1 MMTVH
6 KLTTGDG
13 YRYYMNEVATGDAL
27 RASDREIGDYYAVH
41 GMTPG
46 QWIGSAAASLNL
58 DGEVS
63 EAHMH
68 ALFGQ
73 KFTPVSTGEVL
84 DTLHGAPAAEVYE
97 KVYEEALEQHRL
109 KAAER
114 AWELLSRAH
123 EGMSQQKIADEMTA
137 QGYPMSQPTVSRWV
151 ERYTASGQT
160 FHAERD
166 EFVAQYRLIGEEI
179 KAAHRA
185 GKKAQEELYKEQA
198 APHIHPDYAGV
209 TPFTLRVEEE
219 VSRHR
224 RMHDGAEPS
233 TAEMKEIQFR
243 VGAQMF
249 RDERGI
255 EPSNAQL
262 VQFVAQNSKAH
273 QTAVAGFDLVF
284 TPPKSVSIA
293 WGLGD
298 EQLRRGIESAHE
310 RAIQDVIRHLEKNV
324 VMTRRGRNGVRQ
336 IETSS
341 GVIGTKFRHWDS
353 RAGDPNLH
361 DHVVIANRVQ
371 GVDGQWSSIDG
382 RMIYAYGVEASE
394 LYNARVQQH
403 VTELTGLQFEAR
415 SQNGKKPVHEI
426 VGIDDEMVRAFSS
439 RRGEISATLE
449 QVTAK
454 FVEEHGYAPSE
465 KQLIQLAQQ
474 ATLATRPAKDG
485 VHSLEELHAEWVAQ
499 AHVLREQGVDLPVE
513 GALAEKLKAASAEY
527 EQQVLQAKRQQA
539 YESPVQEHAAAIV
552 ARLEE
557 SRSTWRRT
565 HVTAE
570 VLRYARDIGL
580 NEKQDAALLSSIREH
595 LSSEMLPLHA
605 QGQRLTPR
613 EFMRAD
619 GTSQYQKINHELFTS
634 ERVLAAENAILDAA
648 AQQVIPASSLEVFEM
663 EAEKRRA
670 ELALQGYSLPEG
682 QERMAR
688 EFATSDK
695 LLVVGIGAA
704 GAGKT
709 SSTRLAVNAIEA
721 SGGRV
726 VGMAP
731 TAAAA
736 AVMREEMGIEADT
749 VDKILSDWKNGAP
762 VSLRAGDVLLV
773 DEAGM
778 VSTPKFQQILQLAQE
793 RGALVRALGDY
804 RQLSAVG
811 SGGALRLVDREVG
824 AVHLDELFRFKNPDE
839 AAATL
844 ALREPPLVGD
854 DKPFDWYKG
863 QGRVVSGESDVMV
876 EQVFTAWRDDTTAG
890 KQSIMIAST
899 NETVGKLNDL
909 AQAHAMERGHVHP
922 EHGSVR
928 LHNEARAHVGDVIV
942 TRQNARRLTV
952 NSGQDFVKNGDLW
965 RVSQV
970 HDNGAMTV
978 QHLEHGGKVTLPGS
992 YVAASVELG
1001 YASTIHRA
1009 QGATVDTAH
1018 ALVDSSTDRAGA
1030 YVALTRGRESNTL
1043 YVSLGDG
1050 QKRDEVLEQ
1059 IASAYERDLTVHES
1073 VDAVR
1078 AEHHNVAD
1086 LIAQHEDISELAVQ
1100 KVMAAAVQEGMGRV
1114 SEHPVRDGASG
1125 MVTHHVPADA
1135 ATDAAEVL
1143 SSDAWGALA
1152 HELGEA
1158 AREGFD
1164 PADLVERAYGRRA
1177 LHDGDATA
1185 RDAAAVM
1192 AWRVAQIRQ
1201 QAQQVRSDRPL
1212 ASLSDEHLERL
1223 VQQAKQRT
1231 APVEERLA
1239 VEDPWWFT
1247 NPYAMTKTDELLA
1260 MRARTVKALNANEGD
1275 TTGVYAQIKENLG
1288 DMDAEITR
1296 RRWEISGD
1304 QRELEQIV
1312 RGERARN
1319 GHQFTLHQVLLEE
1332 QKIRQSLPSGPAA
1345 VDPATVTSG
1354 GVSGHTLDKFWEQ
1367 HPAVR
1372 QGRLGTILRARSRE
1386 IGKLTR
1392 ARGEELARQVRE
1404 GKAPAWTQ
1412 ALGPVPTRK
1421 RAFRQWV
1428 RAAGEAD
1435 ALRTK
1440 YRVPESEPAVLP
1452 REMVH
1457 EASQRVN
1464 NARLASA
1471 GAPVVVQSA
1480 EKTRAAEAVLGVL
1493 SQVKRVAKAA
1503 RLAERAQSKAQGQSP
1518 TAEPRQQQAPA
1529 PQQNPTV
1536 EATTGDA
1543 AQPETRKEKPVSE
1556 TEERLRQERA
1566 ARAERARQMMER
1578 TRSLDERLRN
1588 QPAPQASQQQ
1598 SAQQNLQRQRQQQA
1612 QQMHEQA
1619 RRGVRGPGL

>member
-6 KLTTGDG
+6 KLSIGDG
-13 YRYYMNEVATGDAL
+13 YRYYVNEVATGDAL
-27 RASDREIGDYYAVH
+27 RASDREIGDYYSVH
-41 GMTPG
+41 GMPPG

-63 EAHMH
+63 EVHMH

-97 KVYEEALEQHRL
+97 KVYEEALEQYRSQ
-109 KAAER
+109 AAER

-137 QGYPMSQPTVSRWV
+137 QGSPMSQPTVSRWV
-151 ERYTASGQT
+151 ERYAASGQT
-160 FHAERD
+160 FHAD
-166 EFVAQYRLIGEEI
+166 FATFSAQYRLIGEEI

-198 APHIHPDYAGV
+198 APHLHPDYAGV

-224 RMHDGAEPS
+224 RMNDGAEPT
-233 TAEMKEIQFR
+233 TAEMKEIRFR

-249 RDERGI
+249 RDERGM

-262 VQFVAQNSKAH
+262 VQFVAQNSKAP
-273 QTAVAGFDLVF
+273 QKAVAGYDLVF

-382 RMIYAYGVEASE
+382 RMLYQYGVECSE
-394 LYNARVQQH
+394 LYNARVQQY

-415 SQNGKKPVHEI
+415 SLNGKQPVHEI

-439 RRGEISATLE
+439 RRGEISAALE

-499 AHVLREQGVDLPVE
+499 AHALREQGVDLPVE

-565 HVTAE
+565 HVNAE
-570 VLRYARDIGL
+570 VLRYGRDLGL

-595 LSSEMLPLHA
+595 LDAEMLPLHA
-605 QGQRLTPR
+605 QSQRLTPR

-619 GTSQYQKINHELFTS
+619 GTSQHQKINYELFTS
-634 ERVLAAENAILDAA
+634 ERVLAAESAILDAA
-648 AQQVIPASSLEVFEM
+648 TQQVIPASSLDVFEM

-670 ELALQGYSLPEG
+670 ELALQGYALPEG

-778 VSTPKFQQILQLAQE
+778 VSTTKFQQILQLAQE

-854 DKPFDWYKG
+854 DQPFNWYREN
-863 QGRVVSGESDVMV
+863 GRVVAGESDVMV

-922 EHGSVR
+922 EHGSVL

-978 QHLEHGGKVTLPGS
+978 QHLEHGGKVTLP
-992 YVAASVELG
+992 AAYAAQSVELG
-1001 YASTIHRA
+1001 YAATIHRA

-1078 AEHHNVAD
+1078 AEHNNVAD

-1125 MVTHHVPADA
+1125 MVTHHMPADA
-1135 ATDAAEVL
+1135 AADAAEVL

-1164 PADLVERAYGRRA
+1164 PAELIERAYGRRA
-1177 LHDGDATA
+1177 LHDEGASA

-1212 ASLSDEHLERL
+1212 ASLSDEHLARL
-1223 VQQAKQRT
+1223 VQQAKQKT
-1231 APVEERLA
+1231 APVEERLV
-1239 VEDPWWFT
+1239 VEDPWWFQQ
-1247 NPYAMTKTDELLA
+1247 PYALVKMDELLA

-1345 VDPATVTSG
+1345 VDPAKVTSG

-1386 IGKLTR
+1386 ISKLTR

-1421 RAFRQWV
+1421 RLYRKWV

-1435 ALRTK
+1435 TLRKK
-1440 YRVPESEPAVLP
+1440 YKVPESEPAVLP
-1452 REMVH
+1452 DQMVH

-1480 EKTRAAEAVLGVL
+1480 EKTRAAESVLGVL
-1493 SQVKRVAKAA
+1493 EQVRRVAKAA
-1503 RLAERAQSKAQGQSP
+1503 RLAERAKNQQKQPKNQKA
-1518 TAEPRQQQAPA
+1518 TEPEQQQQPLS
-1529 PQQNPTV
+1529 PV
-1536 EATTGDA
+1536 E
-1543 AQPETRKEKPVSE
+1543 QKV
-1556 TEERLRQERA
+1556 QE
-1566 ARAERARQMMER
+1566 ARAERAPEPAA
-1578 TRSLDERLRN
+1578 DEETLAALRVSQIGMSRF
-1588 QPAPQASQQQ
+1588 QPANKMTGQGYKST
-1598 SAQQNLQRQRQQQA
+1598 
-1612 QQMHEQA
+1612 
-1619 RRGVRGPGL
+1619 RRPVQPRVDKGLDL

>member
-6 KLTTGDG
+6 KLSIGDG
-13 YRYYMNEVATGDAL
+13 YRYYMHEVATGDAL
-27 RASDREIGDYYAVH
+27 RRQDREIGDYYSVH
-41 GMTPG
+41 GMPPG
-46 QWIGSAAASLNL
+46 QWIGSASAALNL

-84 DTLHGAPAAEVYE
+84 DTLHGAPAAEAYQQVYE
-97 KVYEEALEQHRL
+97 QTLEQHRL

-137 QGYPMSQPTVSRWV
+137 QGYPMSQKTVSRWL
-151 ERYTASGQT
+151 ERYTASGQI
-160 FHAERD
+160 FHADHD
-166 EFVAQYRLIGEEI
+166 EFVAQYRLTSSELKG
-179 KAAHRA
+179 AHSA

-198 APHIHPDYAGV
+198 APHVHPDYAAS
-209 TPFTLRVEEE
+209 TDFTQRVEEE

-224 RMHDGAEPS
+224 RTHDGAEPN
-233 TAEMKEIQFR
+233 TAEMKKIRFR

-262 VQFVAQNSKAH
+262 AQFIAENSKAH
-273 QTAVAGFDLVF
+273 QKAVAGFDLVF

-310 RAIQDVIRHLEKNV
+310 RAIQDVIRHLEKNI

-394 LYNARVQQH
+394 LYNSLVQQY
-403 VTELTGLQFEAR
+403 VIELTGLQFEAR
-415 SQNGKKPVHEI
+415 SLNGKKPVHEI

-439 RRGEISATLE
+439 RRGEISAALE

-474 ATLATRPAKDG
+474 ATLATRPAKEG
-485 VHSLEELHAEWVAQ
+485 VHSLEELHAEWVVQ

-513 GALAEKLKAASAEY
+513 GALAEKLKKASAEY
-527 EQQVLQAKRQQA
+527 EQNILQAKRQQA

-565 HVTAE
+565 HVNAE
-570 VLRYARDIGL
+570 VLRYGRDLGL

-595 LSSEMLPLHA
+595 LNAEMLPLHA
-605 QGQRLTPR
+605 QSQRLTPR

-619 GTSQYQKINHELFTS
+619 GTSQHQKINYELFTS
-634 ERVLAAENAILDAA
+634 DRVLAAESAILDAA
-648 AQQVIPASSLEVFEM
+648 TQQVIPASSLDVFEL

-670 ELALQGYSLPEG
+670 ELALQGYALPEG

-824 AVHLDELFRFKNPDE
+824 ATHLDELFRFKNPDE

-854 DKPFDWYKG
+854 DQPFAWYREN
-863 QGRVVSGESDVMV
+863 GRVVAGESDVMV
-876 EQVFTAWRDDTTAG
+876 EQVFTAWRDDATAG

-978 QHLEHGGKVTLPGS
+978 QHLEHGGKVTLP
-992 YVAASVELG
+992 AAYAAQSVELG
-1001 YASTIHRA
+1001 YAATIHRA

-1125 MVTHHVPADA
+1125 MVTHHVSADA
-1135 ATDAAEVL
+1135 ASDAAEVL
-1143 SSDAWGALA
+1143 ASDAWGALA

-1177 LHDGDATA
+1177 LHDEGASA

-1231 APVEERLA
+1231 APVEERLV
-1239 VEDPWWFT
+1239 VEDPWWFQQ
-1247 NPYAMTKTDELLA
+1247 PYALVKMDELMA

-1312 RGERARN
+1312 RGERARS
-1319 GHQFTLHQVLLEE
+1319 GYQFTLHQVLLEE
-1332 QKIRQSLPSGPAA
+1332 QRIRQSLPSGPAA
-1345 VDPATVTSG
+1345 VDPAKVTSG

-1480 EKTRAAEAVLGVL
+1480 EKTRAAESVIGILE
-1493 SQVKRVAKAA
+1493 QVKRVAKAA
-1503 RLAERAQSKAQGQSP
+1503 RLAERAKNQQKQPKNQKATEPEQQPKPLSP
-1518 TAEPRQQQAPA
+1518 
-1529 PQQNPTV
+1529 V
-1536 EATTGDA
+1536 E
-1543 AQPETRKEKPVSE
+1543 QKV
-1556 TEERLRQERA
+1556 QE
-1566 ARAERARQMMER
+1566 ARAERAPEPAA
-1578 TRSLDERLRN
+1578 DEETLAALRVSQIGMGGRRPIN
-1588 QPAPQASQQQ
+1588 QASNQG
-1598 SAQQNLQRQRQQQA
+1598 
-1612 QQMHEQA
+1612 HKPA
-1619 RRGVRGPGL
+1619 RHPVQPRVDKGLDL

>member
-6 KLTTGDG
+6 KLSAGDG
-13 YRYYMNEVATGDAL
+13 YKYYVNEVATGDAL
-27 RASDREIGDYYAVH
+27 RAKDREIGDYYTVH
-41 GMTPG
+41 GMPPG
-46 QWIGSAAASLNL
+46 QWVGSASAALNL

-84 DTLHGAPAAEVYE
+84 DTLHGAPAAEAYQQVYE
-97 KVYEEALEQHRL
+97 QALEQYRV

-123 EGMSQQKIADEMTA
+123 EGMTQQKIADEMTA

-151 ERYTASGQT
+151 ERYTASGQS
-160 FHAERD
+160 FHAD
-166 EFVAQYRLIGEEI
+166 FATFSAQYRLIGEEI

-198 APHIHPDYAGV
+198 APHLHPDYVGV

-224 RMHDGAEPS
+224 RMHDGAEPT
-233 TAEMKEIQFR
+233 TAEMKEIRFR

-262 VQFVAQNSKAH
+262 AQFIAENSKAH

-310 RAIQDVIRHLEKNV
+310 RAIQDVIRHLEQNV

-394 LYNARVQQH
+394 LYNSLVQQY

-415 SQNGKKPVHEI
+415 SLNGKQPVHEI

-439 RRGEISATLE
+439 RRGEISAALE

-499 AHVLREQGVDLPVE
+499 AHALREQGVDLPVE

-565 HVTAE
+565 HVNAE
-570 VLRYARDIGL
+570 VLRYARDMGL

-595 LSSEMLPLHA
+595 LNAEMLPLHA
-605 QGQRLTPR
+605 QSQRLTPR

-619 GTSQYQKINHELFTS
+619 GTSQHQKINYELFTS
-634 ERVLAAENAILDAA
+634 ERVLAAESAILDAA
-648 AQQVIPASSLEVFEM
+648 TQQVIPASSLDVFEM

-670 ELALQGYSLPEG
+670 ELALQGYALPEG

-749 VDKILSDWKNGAP
+749 VDKILSDWKNGTP
-762 VSLRAGDVLLV
+762 VNLRAGDVLLV

-824 AVHLDELFRFKNPDE
+824 AVHLDALFRFKSPDE

-854 DKPFDWYKG
+854 DKPFDWYQN
-863 QGRVVSGESDVMV
+863 QGRVVAGESDVMV

-909 AQAHAMERGHVHP
+909 AQAHAMERGHVRP

-928 LHNEARAHVGDVIV
+928 LHNEARAHVGDVVV

-965 RVSQV
+965 RVAQV

-978 QHLEHGGKVTLPGS
+978 QHLEHGGKVTLP
-992 YVAASVELG
+992 AAYAAQNVELG
-1001 YASTIHRA
+1001 YAATIHRA

-1043 YVSLGDG
+1043 YVGLGDG

-1100 KVMAAAVQEGMGRV
+1100 KVMAAAVHEGMGRV
-1114 SEHPVRDGASG
+1114 SEHPVRDGASS
-1125 MVTHHVPADA
+1125 MVTHHVSADA
-1135 ATDAAEVL
+1135 AADAAEVL
-1143 SSDAWGALA
+1143 ASEAWGALA

-1164 PADLVERAYGRRA
+1164 PADLIERAYGRRA
-1177 LHDGDATA
+1177 LHDEGASA

-1201 QAQQVRSDRPL
+1201 QAQMVRSDRPL
-1212 ASLSDEHLERL
+1212 ASLSDEHLARL
-1223 VQQAKQRT
+1223 VQQAKQKT
-1231 APVEERLA
+1231 APVEERLV
-1239 VEDPWWFT
+1239 VEDPWWFR
-1247 NPYAMTKTDELLA
+1247 NPYALVKMDELLA
-1260 MRARTVKALNANEGD
+1260 MRARTVKALGANEGD

-1319 GHQFTLHQVLLEE
+1319 GHQFTLYDVLREE
-1332 QKIRQSLPSGPAA
+1332 QRIRQSLPSGPAA
-1345 VDPATVTSG
+1345 VDPAKVTSG

-1392 ARGEELARQVRE
+1392 ARGEELARLVRA
-1404 GKAPAWTQ
+1404 GQAPAWVK

-1421 RAFRQWV
+1421 RLYRKWV

-1435 ALRTK
+1435 TLRKK
-1440 YRVPESEPAVLP
+1440 YKVPESEPAVLP
-1452 REMVH
+1452 DQMVH
-1457 EASQRVN
+1457 EANQRVN
-1464 NARLASA
+1464 NARLASE

-1480 EKTRAAEAVLGVL
+1480 EKTRAAEAVIGILE
-1493 SQVKRVAKAA
+1493 QVKRVAKAT
-1503 RLAERAQSKAQGQSP
+1503 RLAERAKNQQKQPKNQKATEPEQQPKPLSP
-1518 TAEPRQQQAPA
+1518 
-1529 PQQNPTV
+1529 V
-1536 EATTGDA
+1536 E
-1543 AQPETRKEKPVSE
+1543 QKV
-1556 TEERLRQERA
+1556 QE
-1566 ARAERARQMMER
+1566 ARAERAPEPAADEETLAALRVSQIGMR
-1578 TRSLDERLRN
+1578 AHTRKGTGPHPEQ
-1588 QPAPQASQQQ
+1588 QPAPST
-1598 SAQQNLQRQRQQQA
+1598 
-1612 QQMHEQA
+1612 
-1619 RRGVRGPGL
+1619 VRPKTHKGMEL

>member
-27 RASDREIGDYYAVH
+27 RAKDREIGDYYTVH
-41 GMTPG
+41 GMPPG
-46 QWIGSAAASLNL
+46 QWIGSASAALNL

-84 DTLHGAPAAEVYE
+84 DTLHGAPAAEAYQQVYE
-97 KVYEEALEQHRL
+97 QTLEQHRV

-114 AWELLSRAH
+114 AWELLSRAN
-123 EGMSQQKIADEMTA
+123 EGMSQQKIADEMTT
-137 QGYPMSQPTVSRWV
+137 QGYPMSQKTVSRWL
-151 ERYTASGQT
+151 ERYASSGQL
-160 FHAERD
+160 FYADRD
-166 EFVAQYRLIGEEI
+166 EFVAQYRLTSSELKG
-179 KAAHRA
+179 AHSA
-185 GKKAQEELYKEQA
+185 GKKAQEALYAEQA
-198 APHIHPDYAGV
+198 APHVHPDYAAS
-209 TPFTLRVEEE
+209 TDFTQRVEEE

-224 RMHDGAEPS
+224 RMHDGAEPN
-233 TAEMKEIQFR
+233 TAEMKEIRFR

-262 VQFVAQNSKAH
+262 AQFIAENSKAH
-273 QTAVAGFDLVF
+273 QKAVAGYDLVF

-394 LYNARVQQH
+394 LYNSLVQQY

-415 SQNGKKPVHEI
+415 SLNGKQPVHEI

-439 RRGEISATLE
+439 RRGEISAALE

-454 FVEEHGYAPSE
+454 FVEEHGCAPNE

-499 AHVLREQGVDLPVE
+499 AHALREQGVDLPVE
-513 GALAEKLKAASAEY
+513 GALAEKLKKASADY

-565 HVTAE
+565 HVNAE
-570 VLRYARDIGL
+570 VLRYGRDLGL

-595 LSSEMLPLHA
+595 LDAEMLPLHA
-605 QGQRLTPR
+605 QSQRLTPR

-619 GTSQYQKINHELFTS
+619 GTSQHQKINYELFTS
-634 ERVLAAENAILDAA
+634 ERVLDAESAILDAA
-648 AQQVIPASSLEVFEM
+648 TQQVIPASSLDVFEM

-670 ELALQGYSLPEG
+670 ELALQGYTLPEG

-824 AVHLDELFRFKNPDE
+824 AAHLDELFRFKNPDE

-844 ALREPPLVGD
+844 TLREPPLVGD
-854 DKPFDWYKG
+854 DKPFDWYKD
-863 QGRVVSGESDVMV
+863 QGRVVAGESDVMV

-909 AQAHAMERGHVHP
+909 AQAHAMERGHVRP

-978 QHLEHGGKVTLPGS
+978 QHLEHGGKVTLP
-992 YVAASVELG
+992 AAYAAQSVELG
-1001 YASTIHRA
+1001 YAATIHRA

-1078 AEHHNVAD
+1078 AEHNNVAD

-1125 MVTHHVPADA
+1125 MVTHHVSADA
-1135 ATDAAEVL
+1135 AADAAEVL
-1143 SSDAWGALA
+1143 SSEAWGALA

-1223 VQQAKQRT
+1223 VQQAKKKT
-1231 APVEERLA
+1231 APVEERLT

-1312 RGERARN
+1312 RGERARS

-1345 VDPATVTSG
+1345 VDPAKVTSG

-1392 ARGEELARQVRE
+1392 ARGEELAQQVRE

-1428 RAAGEAD
+1428 RAAGEAA
-1435 ALRTK
+1435 ALRSK
-1440 YRVPESEPAVLP
+1440 YKVPESEPAILP
-1452 REMVH
+1452 APMVH
-1457 EASQRVN
+1457 EARQRVN
-1464 NARLASA
+1464 NARLASD

-1493 SQVKRVAKAA
+1493 EQVRRVAKAA
-1503 RLAERAQSKAQGQSP
+1503 RLTERAKKQPKDQKVTEPEQQPKPLSP
-1518 TAEPRQQQAPA
+1518 
-1529 PQQNPTV
+1529 V
-1536 EATTGDA
+1536 E
-1543 AQPETRKEKPVSE
+1543 QKV
-1556 TEERLRQERA
+1556 QE
-1566 ARAERARQMMER
+1566 ARAERAPEPEA
-1578 TRSLDERLRN
+1578 DEETLAALRLSQIGMVGRRPVNQARN
-1588 QPAPQASQQQ
+1588 QGQKPDLSQADTP
-1598 SAQQNLQRQRQQQA
+1598 
-1612 QQMHEQA
+1612 
-1619 RRGVRGPGL
+1619 RRGHAAPERGVEL

>member
-27 RASDREIGDYYAVH
+27 RASDRKIGDYYAVH
-41 GMTPG
+41 GMPPG

-84 DTLHGAPAAEVYE
+84 DTLHGAPEAEVYE
-97 KVYEEALEQHRL
+97 KVYEEALEQHRSQ
-109 KAAER
+109 AAER

-160 FHAERD
+160 FHAD
-166 EFVAQYRLIGEEI
+166 FATFSAQYRLIGEEI

-224 RMHDGAEPS
+224 RMHDGTEPN
-233 TAEMKEIQFR
+233 TAEMRKIRFR

-262 VQFVAQNSKAH
+262 VQFVAQNSKAP
-273 QTAVAGFDLVF
+273 QKAVAGFDLVF

-394 LYNARVQQH
+394 LYNSLVQQY

-415 SQNGKKPVHEI
+415 SLNGKQPVHEI

-439 RRGEISATLE
+439 RRGEISAALE

-499 AHVLREQGVDLPVE
+499 THALREQGVDLPVE
-513 GALAEKLKAASAEY
+513 GALAEKLKKASADY

-565 HVTAE
+565 HVNAE
-570 VLRYARDIGL
+570 VLRYGRDLGL

-595 LSSEMLPLHA
+595 LNAEMLPLHA
-605 QGQRLTPR
+605 QSQRLTPR

-619 GTSQYQKINHELFTS
+619 GVSQHQKINYELFTS
-634 ERVLAAENAILDAA
+634 ERVLDAESAILDAA
-648 AQQVIPASSLEVFEM
+648 TQQVIPASSLDVFEM

-670 ELALQGYSLPEG
+670 ELALQGHTLPEG

-749 VDKILSDWKNGAP
+749 VDKILSDWKNGAA
-762 VSLRAGDVLLV
+762 LNLQAGDVLLV

-778 VSTPKFQQILQLAQE
+778 VSTPKFQQILQLAQA

-824 AVHLDELFRFKNPDE
+824 AAHLDELFRFKNPDE

-844 ALREPPLVGD
+844 ALREPPLVGAD
-854 DKPFDWYKG
+854 APFDWYKD
-863 QGRVVSGESDVMV
+863 QGRVVAGESDVMV

-928 LHNEARAHVGDVIV
+928 LHNEARAHVGDVVV

-965 RVSQV
+965 RVAQV

-1030 YVALTRGRESNTL
+1030 YVALTRAREENRL
-1043 YVSLGDG
+1043 YVSLGEG

-1078 AEHHNVAD
+1078 AEHENVAD

-1135 ATDAAEVL
+1135 AADAAEVL
-1143 SSDAWGALA
+1143 SSEAWGALA

-1164 PADLVERAYGRRA
+1164 PAELVERAYGRRA

-1231 APVEERLA
+1231 APLEERLV
-1239 VEDPWWFT
+1239 VEDPWWFQQ
-1247 NPYAMTKTDELLA
+1247 PYALVKMDELMA

-1296 RRWEISGD
+1296 RRWEVSGD

-1312 RGERARN
+1312 RGERARS

-1345 VDPATVTSG
+1345 VDPAKVTAG
-1354 GVSGHTLDKFWEQ
+1354 GVSGHTLDEFWEQ

-1452 REMVH
+1452 AGMVH

-1480 EKTRAAEAVLGVL
+1480 EKTRAAESVLGVL
-1493 SQVKRVAKAA
+1493 EQVRRVAKAA
-1503 RLAERAQSKAQGQSP
+1503 RLAERAKNQQKQQKDQQVTEPEQQPKPLSP
-1518 TAEPRQQQAPA
+1518 
-1529 PQQNPTV
+1529 V
-1536 EATTGDA
+1536 E
-1543 AQPETRKEKPVSE
+1543 QKV
-1556 TEERLRQERA
+1556 QE
-1566 ARAERARQMMER
+1566 ARAERAPGPEA
-1578 TRSLDERLRN
+1578 DEETLAALRVS
-1588 QPAPQASQQQ
+1588 QIGMRAYARKGTAPHPKQPPAPST
-1598 SAQQNLQRQRQQQA
+1598 
-1612 QQMHEQA
+1612 
-1619 RRGVRGPGL
+1619 VRPKTHKGMEL

>member
-27 RASDREIGDYYAVH
+27 RASDRKIGDYYAVH
-41 GMTPG
+41 GMPPG

-84 DTLHGAPAAEVYE
+84 DTLHGAPEAEVYE
-97 KVYEEALEQHRL
+97 KVYEEALEQHRSQ
-109 KAAER
+109 AAER

-160 FHAERD
+160 FHAD
-166 EFVAQYRLIGEEI
+166 FATFSAQYRLIGEEI

-224 RMHDGAEPS
+224 RMHDGTEPN
-233 TAEMKEIQFR
+233 TAEMRKIRFR

-262 VQFVAQNSKAH
+262 VQFVAQNSKAP
-273 QTAVAGFDLVF
+273 QKAVAGFDLVF

-341 GVIGTKFRHWDS
+341 GVVGTKFRHWDS

-394 LYNARVQQH
+394 LYNSLVQQY

-415 SQNGKKPVHEI
+415 SLNGKQPVHEI

-439 RRGEISATLE
+439 RRGEISAALE

-474 ATLATRPAKDG
+474 ATLATRPAKDR

-499 AHVLREQGVDLPVE
+499 AHALREQGVDLPVE
-513 GALAEKLKAASAEY
+513 GALAEKLKKASSEY
-527 EQQVLQAKRQQA
+527 EQNILQAKRQQA
-539 YESPVQEHAAAIV
+539 YESPVQEHAVAIV

-565 HVTAE
+565 HVNAE
-570 VLRYARDIGL
+570 MMRYGRDLGL
-580 NEKQDAALLSSIREH
+580 NEKQDATLLDSIREH
-595 LSSEMLPLHA
+595 LNAEMLPLHA
-605 QGQRLTPR
+605 QSQRLTPR

-619 GTSQYQKINHELFTS
+619 GTTQYQRINHELFTS

-648 AQQVIPASSLEVFEM
+648 TQQVIPASSLDVFEM

-670 ELALQGYSLPEG
+670 ELALQGHTLPEG

-749 VDKILSDWKNGAP
+749 VDKILSDWKNGAA
-762 VSLRAGDVLLV
+762 LNLQAGDVLLV

-778 VSTPKFQQILQLAQE
+778 VSTPKFQQILQLAQA

-824 AVHLDELFRFKNPDE
+824 AAHLDELFRFKNPDE

-844 ALREPPLVGD
+844 ALREPPLVGAD
-854 DKPFDWYKG
+854 APFDWYKD
-863 QGRVVSGESDVMV
+863 QGRVVAGESDVMI
-876 EQVFTAWRDDTTAG
+876 EQVFTAWREDTTAG

-928 LHNEARAHVGDVIV
+928 LHNEARAHVGDVVV
-942 TRQNARRLTV
+942 TRQNARRLAV

-965 RVSQV
+965 RVAQV

-1018 ALVDSSTDRAGA
+1018 ALVGSSTDRAGA
-1030 YVALTRGRESNTL
+1030 YVALTRGREENRL
-1043 YVSLGDG
+1043 YVSLGEG

-1125 MVTHHVPADA
+1125 MVTHHAPADA

-1143 SSDAWGALA
+1143 SSEAWGALA

-1231 APVEERLA
+1231 APVEERLT
-1239 VEDPWWFT
+1239 VEDPWWFR
-1247 NPYAMTKTDELLA
+1247 NPYALVKMDELMS

-1332 QKIRQSLPSGPAA
+1332 QKIRQSLPSGQAA
-1345 VDPATVTSG
+1345 VDPAKVTSG

-1452 REMVH
+1452 AGMVH

-1480 EKTRAAEAVLGVL
+1480 EKTRAAESVLGVL
-1493 SQVKRVAKAA
+1493 EQVRRVAKAA
-1503 RLAERAQSKAQGQSP
+1503 RLAERAKNQQKQPKDQQVTEPEQQPKPLSP
-1518 TAEPRQQQAPA
+1518 
-1529 PQQNPTV
+1529 V
-1536 EATTGDA
+1536 E
-1543 AQPETRKEKPVSE
+1543 QKV
-1556 TEERLRQERA
+1556 QE
-1566 ARAERARQMMER
+1566 ARAERAPGPEA
-1578 TRSLDERLRN
+1578 DEETLAALRVS
-1588 QPAPQASQQQ
+1588 QIGMRAYARKGTAPHPKQPPAPST
-1598 SAQQNLQRQRQQQA
+1598 
-1612 QQMHEQA
+1612 
-1619 RRGVRGPGL
+1619 VRPKTHKGMEL

>member
-27 RASDREIGDYYAVH
+27 RAKDREIGDYYAVH
-41 GMTPG
+41 GMPPG

-84 DTLHGAPAAEVYE
+84 DTLHGAPAAEAYQQVYE
-97 KVYEEALEQHRL
+97 QTLEQHRL

-137 QGYPMSQPTVSRWV
+137 QGYPMSQKTVSRWV
-151 ERYTASGQT
+151 ERYASSGQL
-160 FHAERD
+160 FYANRD
-166 EFVAQYRLIGEEI
+166 EFVAQYRLTSGEL
-179 KAAHRA
+179 KGAHRA

-198 APHIHPDYAGV
+198 APHVHPDYAGV

-224 RMHDGAEPS
+224 RMHDGAEPN
-233 TAEMKEIQFR
+233 TAEMKEIRHR
-243 VGAQMF
+243 VGAMMF
-249 RDERGI
+249 RDERGM

-262 VQFVAQNSKAH
+262 AQFIAENSKAH
-273 QTAVAGFDLVF
+273 QKAVAGFDLVF
-284 TPPKSVSIA
+284 TPPKSISIA

-310 RAIQDVIRHLEKNV
+310 RAIQDVIRHLEKTV

-394 LYNARVQQH
+394 LYNSLVQQY

-415 SQNGKKPVHEI
+415 SLNGKQPVHEI

-439 RRGEISATLE
+439 RRGEISAALE

-454 FVEEHGYAPSE
+454 FVEEHGCAPSE

-474 ATLATRPAKDG
+474 ATLATRPAKEG

-499 AHVLREQGVDLPVE
+499 AYALREQGVDLPVE
-513 GALAEKLKAASAEY
+513 GALAEKLKKASAEY
-527 EQQVLQAKRQQA
+527 QQQVLQAKRQQA

-565 HVTAE
+565 HVNAE
-570 VLRYARDIGL
+570 VLRYGRDLGL
-580 NEKQDAALLSSIREH
+580 NEKQDSVLLDSIREH
-595 LSSEMLPLHA
+595 LNAEMLPLHA
-605 QGQRLTPR
+605 QSQRLTPR
-613 EFMRAD
+613 EFMRSD
-619 GTSQYQKINHELFTS
+619 GTSQHQKINYELFTS
-634 ERVLAAENAILDAA
+634 ERVLAAESAILDAA
-648 AQQVIPASSLEVFEM
+648 TQQVIPASSLDVFEM

-670 ELALQGYSLPEG
+670 ELALQGHALPEG

-762 VSLRAGDVLLV
+762 VNLHAGDVLLV

-824 AVHLDELFRFKNPDE
+824 AVHLDELFRFKSPDE

-854 DKPFDWYKG
+854 DQPFDWYKD
-863 QGRVVSGESDVMV
+863 QGRVVAGESDVMV

-992 YVAASVELG
+992 YVDASVELG

-1125 MVTHHVPADA
+1125 MVTHHVSADA
-1135 ATDAAEVL
+1135 AFDAAEVL

-1158 AREGFD
+1158 AREGFE

-1192 AWRVAQIRQ
+1192 AWRVGQIRQ

-1223 VQQAKQRT
+1223 VQQAKKKT
-1231 APVEERLA
+1231 TPVEERLV
-1239 VEDPWWFT
+1239 VEDPWWFQQ
-1247 NPYAMTKTDELLA
+1247 PYALVKMDDLMS

-1332 QKIRQSLPSGPAA
+1332 QRIRQSLPSGPAA
-1345 VDPATVTSG
+1345 VDPAKVTSG

-1392 ARGEELARQVRE
+1392 ARGEELACQVRE
-1404 GKAPAWTQ
+1404 GKAPAWVK

-1428 RAAGEAD
+1428 RVAGEAD
-1435 ALRTK
+1435 TLRKK
-1440 YRVPESEPAVLP
+1440 YKVPESEPAVLP

-1480 EKTRAAEAVLGVL
+1480 EKTRAAESVLGVL
-1493 SQVKRVAKAA
+1493 EQVRRVAKAA
-1503 RLAERAQSKAQGQSP
+1503 RLAERAKNQQKQPKNQKATEPEQQPKPLSP
-1518 TAEPRQQQAPA
+1518 
-1529 PQQNPTV
+1529 V
-1536 EATTGDA
+1536 E
-1543 AQPETRKEKPVSE
+1543 QKV
-1556 TEERLRQERA
+1556 QE
-1566 ARAERARQMMER
+1566 ARAERAPEPEA
-1578 TRSLDERLRN
+1578 DEETLAALRVS
-1588 QPAPQASQQQ
+1588 QIGMRAYARKGTAPHPKQPPAPST
-1598 SAQQNLQRQRQQQA
+1598 
-1612 QQMHEQA
+1612 
-1619 RRGVRGPGL
+1619 VRPKTHKGMEL

>member
-6 KLTTGDG
+6 KLSAGDG
-13 YRYYMNEVATGDAL
+13 YKYYVNEVATGDAL
-27 RASDREIGDYYAVH
+27 RAKDREIGDYYTVH
-41 GMTPG
+41 GMPPG
-46 QWIGSAAASLNL
+46 QWVGSAAASLNL

-84 DTLHGAPAAEVYE
+84 DTLHGAPVAEAYQQ
-97 KVYEEALEQHRL
+97 VYEEALEQYRSQ
-109 KAAER
+109 AAEH
-114 AWELLSRAH
+114 AWELLSRVH

-151 ERYTASGQT
+151 ERYTSSGQT
-160 FHAERD
+160 FHADRD

-185 GKKAQEELYKEQA
+185 GKKAQEALYAEQA
-198 APHIHPDYAGV
+198 APHVHPDYAAS
-209 TPFTLRVEEE
+209 TDFTQRVEEE

-233 TAEMKEIQFR
+233 TAEMKEIRFR

-262 VQFVAQNSKAH
+262 AQFVAQNSKAH
-273 QTAVAGFDLVF
+273 QKAVAGYDLVF

-298 EQLRRGIESAHE
+298 EQLRRGIEAAHE
-310 RAIQDVIRHLEKNV
+310 RAIQDVIRYLEKNV

-336 IETSS
+336 IDTAG

-382 RMIYAYGVEASE
+382 RMLYQYGVECSE
-394 LYNARVQQH
+394 LYNARVQQY

-415 SQNGKKPVHEI
+415 SLNGKQPVHEI

-439 RRGEISATLE
+439 RRGEISAALE

-454 FVEEHGYAPSE
+454 FVDEHGYAPSE

-499 AHVLREQGVDLPVE
+499 AHALREQGVDLPVE
-513 GALAEKLKAASAEY
+513 GALAEKLKAASEAY
-527 EQQVLQAKRQQA
+527 EQNILQAKRQQA

-565 HVTAE
+565 HVNAE
-570 VLRYARDIGL
+570 VLRYARDMGL
-580 NEKQDAALLSSIREH
+580 NEKQDATLLDSIREH
-595 LSSEMLPLHA
+595 LNAEMLPLHA
-605 QGQRLTPR
+605 QSQRLTPR

-634 ERVLAAENAILDAA
+634 ERVLAAESAILDAA
-648 AQQVIPASSLEVFEM
+648 TQQVIPASSLEVFEL

-670 ELALQGYSLPEG
+670 ELALQGYALPEG

-844 ALREPPLVGD
+844 ALREPPLVGE
-854 DKPFDWYKG
+854 DKPFDWYKD
-863 QGRVVSGESDVMV
+863 QGRVVVGESDVMV
-876 EQVFTAWRDDTTAG
+876 EQVFTAWREDTTAG

-928 LHNEARAHVGDVIV
+928 LHNEARAHVGDVVV
-942 TRQNARRLTV
+942 TRQNVRRLTV
-952 NSGQDFVKNGDLW
+952 NGGQDFVKNGDLW
-965 RVSQV
+965 RVTQV
-970 HDNGAMTV
+970 HEGGAMTV
-978 QHLEHGGKVTLPGS
+978 QHLEHGGKVTLP
-992 YVAASVELG
+992 AAYAAQNVELG
-1001 YASTIHRA
+1001 YASTIHRS

-1043 YVSLGDG
+1043 YVGLGDG
-1050 QKRDEVLEQ
+1050 QSRDEVLEQ
-1059 IASAYERDLTVHES
+1059 IANAYERDLTVHES

-1078 AEHHNVAD
+1078 AEHENVAD
-1086 LIAQHEDISELAVQ
+1086 LVAQHEDISELAVQ
-1100 KVMAAAVQEGMGRV
+1100 KVMAAAVHEGMGRV

-1135 ATDAAEVL
+1135 AADAAEVL

-1177 LHDGDATA
+1177 LHDEGASA

-1192 AWRVAQIRQ
+1192 AWRVGQIRQ

-1223 VQQAKQRT
+1223 VQQAKQKT

-1312 RGERARN
+1312 RGERTRS
-1319 GHQFTLHQVLLEE
+1319 GHQFTLYQVLLEE

-1345 VDPATVTSG
+1345 VDPAKVTSG
-1354 GVSGHTLDKFWEQ
+1354 GVSGYTLDRFWEQ

-1392 ARGEELARQVRE
+1392 ARGEELARLVQA
-1404 GKAPAWTQ
+1404 GKAPAWVK

-1421 RAFRQWV
+1421 RLYRKWV

-1435 ALRTK
+1435 TLRKK
-1440 YRVPESEPAVLP
+1440 YKVPESEPAVLP
-1452 REMVH
+1452 DQMVH

-1464 NARLASA
+1464 NARLASD
-1471 GAPVVVQSA
+1471 GAPVVVLSA

-1493 SQVKRVAKAA
+1493 EQVKRVAKAT
-1503 RLAERAQSKAQGQSP
+1503 RLAERAKNQKKKPKNQKVTEPEQQPKPLSP
-1518 TAEPRQQQAPA
+1518 
-1529 PQQNPTV
+1529 V
-1536 EATTGDA
+1536 E
-1543 AQPETRKEKPVSE
+1543 QKV
-1556 TEERLRQERA
+1556 QE
-1566 ARAERARQMMER
+1566 ARAERAPEPAA
-1578 TRSLDERLRN
+1578 DEETLAALRVS
-1588 QPAPQASQQQ
+1588 QIGMGGRRPVHQATDQGQTPDSSSAEAP
-1598 SAQQNLQRQRQQQA
+1598 
-1612 QQMHEQA
+1612 
-1619 RRGVRGPGL
+1619 RRGPAAPTRGVEL

>member
-6 KLTTGDG
+6 KLSAGDG
-13 YRYYMNEVATGDAL
+13 YKYYVNEVATGDAL
-27 RASDREIGDYYAVH
+27 RAKDREIGDYYTIH
-41 GMTPG
+41 GMPPG
-46 QWIGSAAASLNL
+46 QWVGSASAALNL

-97 KVYEEALEQHRL
+97 QVYEEALEQYRA

-123 EGMSQQKIADEMTA
+123 EGMSQQEIADEMTA
-137 QGYPMSQPTVSRWV
+137 MGQPMSQRTVSSYLA
-151 ERYTASGQT
+151 RYAESGQA
-160 FHAERD
+160 FHAGHD
-166 EFVAQYRLIGEEI
+166 EFVAQYRLTSGEL
-179 KAAHRA
+179 KGAHRA
-185 GKKAQEELYKEQA
+185 GKKAQEDLYAEQA
-198 APHIHPDYAGV
+198 APHVHPDYAAS
-209 TPFTLRVEEE
+209 TDFTQRVEEE

-233 TAEMKEIQFR
+233 TAEMKEIRFR

-262 VQFVAQNSKAH
+262 AQFVAQNSKAH
-273 QTAVAGFDLVF
+273 QKAVAGYDLVF

-298 EQLRRGIESAHE
+298 EQLRRSIESAHE
-310 RAIQDVIRHLEKNV
+310 RAIQDVIRHLEKHV

-336 IETSS
+336 IDTAG

-353 RAGDPNLH
+353 RSGDPNLH

-382 RMIYAYGVEASE
+382 RMLYQYGVECSE
-394 LYNARVQQH
+394 LYNASVQQY

-415 SQNGKKPVHEI
+415 SLNGKQPVHEI

-439 RRGEISATLE
+439 RRGEISAALE
-449 QVTAK
+449 QVTAQ

-499 AHVLREQGVDLPVE
+499 AHALREQGVDLPVE
-513 GALAEKLKAASAEY
+513 GALAEKLKKASAEY

-565 HVTAE
+565 HVNAE
-570 VLRYARDIGL
+570 VLRYGRDLGL
-580 NEKQDAALLSSIREH
+580 NEKQDSVLLDSIREH
-595 LSSEMLPLHA
+595 LNAEMLPLHA
-605 QGQRLTPR
+605 QSQRLTPR

-619 GTSQYQKINHELFTS
+619 GTSQHQKINYELFTS
-634 ERVLAAENAILDAA
+634 ERVLAAESAILDAA
-648 AQQVIPASSLEVFEM
+648 TQQVIPASSLDVFEM

-670 ELALQGYSLPEG
+670 ELALQGYALPEG

-824 AVHLDELFRFKNPDE
+824 ATHLDELFRFKNPDE

-854 DKPFDWYKG
+854 DQPFAWYREN
-863 QGRVVSGESDVMV
+863 GRVVAGESDVMV
-876 EQVFTAWRDDTTAG
+876 EQVFTAWREDTTAG

-978 QHLEHGGKVTLPGS
+978 QHLEHGGKVTLP
-992 YVAASVELG
+992 AAYAAQSVELG
-1001 YASTIHRA
+1001 YAATIHRA

-1030 YVALTRGRESNTL
+1030 YVALTRGRESNKL

-1050 QKRDEVLEQ
+1050 QSRDEVLEQ

-1078 AEHHNVAD
+1078 AEHENVAD
-1086 LIAQHEDISELAVQ
+1086 LVAQHEDISELAVQ
-1100 KVMAAAVQEGMGRV
+1100 KVMVAAVQEGMGRV

-1135 ATDAAEVL
+1135 TADAAEVL

-1164 PADLVERAYGRRA
+1164 PAELIERAYGRRA
-1177 LHDGDATA
+1177 LHDEGASA

-1223 VQQAKQRT
+1223 VQQAKKKT
-1231 APVEERLA
+1231 APVEERLT

-1312 RGERARN
+1312 RGERARS

-1332 QKIRQSLPSGPAA
+1332 QRIRQSLPSGPAA
-1345 VDPATVTSG
+1345 VDPAKVTSG

-1412 ALGPVPTRK
+1412 ALGPVPTRR

-1435 ALRTK
+1435 ALRKK

-1452 REMVH
+1452 DHMVH
-1457 EASQRVN
+1457 EARQRVN
-1464 NARLASA
+1464 NARLASD

-1480 EKTRAAEAVLGVL
+1480 EKTRAAEAVIGILE
-1493 SQVKRVAKAA
+1493 QVKRVAKAT
-1503 RLAERAQSKAQGQSP
+1503 RLAERAKKQPKAQKVTEPEQQPKPLSP
-1518 TAEPRQQQAPA
+1518 
-1529 PQQNPTV
+1529 V
-1536 EATTGDA
+1536 E
-1543 AQPETRKEKPVSE
+1543 QKV
-1556 TEERLRQERA
+1556 QE
-1566 ARAERARQMMER
+1566 ARAERAPEPVA
-1578 TRSLDERLRN
+1578 DEETLAALRVSQIGMSRF
-1588 QPAPQASQQQ
+1588 QPANKMTGQGYKP
-1598 SAQQNLQRQRQQQA
+1598 
-1612 QQMHEQA
+1612 A
-1619 RRGVRGPGL
+1619 RRPVRPRVDKGLDL

>member
-6 KLTTGDG
+6 KLSAGDG
-13 YRYYMNEVATGDAL
+13 YKYYVNEVATGDAL
-27 RASDREIGDYYAVH
+27 RAKDREIGDYYTIH
-41 GMTPG
+41 GMPPG
-46 QWIGSAAASLNL
+46 QWVGSAAASLNL

-84 DTLHGAPAAEVYE
+84 DALHGAPAAEAYQQ
-97 KVYEEALEQHRL
+97 VYEEALEQHRL

-137 QGYPMSQPTVSRWV
+137 QGYPMSQKTVSRWV
-151 ERYTASGQT
+151 ERYASSGQL
-160 FHAERD
+160 FHEDRD
-166 EFVAQYRLIGEEI
+166 EFVAQYRLIGSEL
-179 KAAHRA
+179 KSAHRA
-185 GKKAQEELYKEQA
+185 GKKAQEALYAEQA
-198 APHIHPDYAGV
+198 APHVHPDYAAS
-209 TPFTLRVEEE
+209 TDFTQRVEEE

-262 VQFVAQNSKAH
+262 VQFVAQNSKAP
-273 QTAVAGFDLVF
+273 QKAVAGFDLVF

-298 EQLRRGIESAHE
+298 EQLRRGIELAHE

-361 DHVVIANRVQ
+361 DHVVIANRVR

-394 LYNARVQQH
+394 LYNARVQQY

-415 SQNGKKPVHEI
+415 SLNGKQPVHEI

-439 RRGEISATLE
+439 RRGEISAALE
-449 QVTAK
+449 QVTAQ
-454 FVEEHGYAPSE
+454 FVEAHGYAPSE

-474 ATLATRPAKDG
+474 ATLATRPAKEG

-499 AHVLREQGVDLPVE
+499 AHALREQGVDLPVE
-513 GALAEKLKAASAEY
+513 GALAEKLKKASAEY

-565 HVTAE
+565 HVNAE
-570 VLRYARDIGL
+570 VLRYARDMGL

-595 LSSEMLPLHA
+595 LNAEMLPLHA
-605 QGQRLTPR
+605 QSQRLTPR

-619 GTSQYQKINHELFTS
+619 GVSQHQKINYELFTS
-634 ERVLAAENAILDAA
+634 ERVLAAESAILDAA
-648 AQQVIPASSLEVFEM
+648 TQQVIPASSLDVFEM

-670 ELALQGYSLPEG
+670 ELALQGYTLPEG

-854 DKPFDWYKG
+854 DQPFDWYKD
-863 QGRVVSGESDVMV
+863 QGRVVAGESDVMV

-978 QHLEHGGKVTLPGS
+978 QHLEHGGKVTLP
-992 YVAASVELG
+992 AAYAAQSVELG

-1043 YVSLGDG
+1043 YVGLGDG

-1078 AEHHNVAD
+1078 AEHENVAD

-1100 KVMAAAVQEGMGRV
+1100 KVMAAAVHEGMGRV

-1125 MVTHHVPADA
+1125 MVTHHVSADA
-1135 ATDAAEVL
+1135 AADAAEVL
-1143 SSDAWGALA
+1143 SSEAWGALA

-1177 LHDGDATA
+1177 LHDEGASA

-1212 ASLSDEHLERL
+1212 AALSDEHLERL
-1223 VQQAKQRT
+1223 VQQAKKKT
-1231 APVEERLA
+1231 APVEERLV
-1239 VEDPWWFT
+1239 VEDPWWFQQ
-1247 NPYAMTKTDELLA
+1247 PYALVKMDELLA

-1345 VDPATVTSG
+1345 VEPAKVTSG

-1440 YRVPESEPAVLP
+1440 YKVPESEPAVLP
-1452 REMVH
+1452 APMVH
-1457 EASQRVN
+1457 EARQRVN
-1464 NARLASA
+1464 NARLASD

-1480 EKTRAAEAVLGVL
+1480 EKTRAAESVLGVL
-1493 SQVKRVAKAA
+1493 EQVRRVAKAT
-1503 RLAERAQSKAQGQSP
+1503 RLAERAKNQQKQPKNQKVTEPEQQPKPLSP
-1518 TAEPRQQQAPA
+1518 
-1529 PQQNPTV
+1529 V
-1536 EATTGDA
+1536 E
-1543 AQPETRKEKPVSE
+1543 QKV
-1556 TEERLRQERA
+1556 QE
-1566 ARAERARQMMER
+1566 ARAERAPEPEA
-1578 TRSLDERLRN
+1578 DEETLAALRVS
-1588 QPAPQASQQQ
+1588 QIGMRAHARKGTEPRPKQPPAPST
-1598 SAQQNLQRQRQQQA
+1598 
-1612 QQMHEQA
+1612 
-1619 RRGVRGPGL
+1619 VRPKTHKGMEL

>member
-6 KLTTGDG
+6 KLSIGDG
-13 YRYYMNEVATGDAL
+13 YRYYVNEVATGDAL
-27 RASDREIGDYYAVH
+27 RASDREIGDYYSVH
-41 GMTPG
+41 GMPPG

-63 EAHMH
+63 EVHMH

-97 KVYEEALEQHRL
+97 KVYEEALEQYRSQ
-109 KAAER
+109 AAER

-123 EGMSQQKIADEMTA
+123 EGMTQQKIADEMTA
-137 QGYPMSQPTVSRWV
+137 RGYPMSQPTVSRWV
-151 ERYTASGQT
+151 ERYAASGQT
-160 FHAERD
+160 FHAD
-166 EFVAQYRLIGEEI
+166 FATFSAQYRLIGEEI

-198 APHIHPDYAGV
+198 APHLHPDYAGV

-224 RMHDGAEPS
+224 RMNDGAEPT
-233 TAEMKEIQFR
+233 TAEMKEIRFR

-249 RDERGI
+249 RDERGM

-262 VQFVAQNSKAH
+262 AQFIAENSKAH
-273 QTAVAGFDLVF
+273 QKAVAGFDLVF

-298 EQLRRGIESAHE
+298 KQLRRGIESAHE
-310 RAIQDVIRHLEKNV
+310 RAIQDVIRHLEQNV

-382 RMIYAYGVEASE
+382 RMLYQYGVECSE
-394 LYNARVQQH
+394 LYNARVQQY

-415 SQNGKKPVHEI
+415 SLNGKQPVHEI

-439 RRGEISATLE
+439 RRGEISAALE
-449 QVTAK
+449 QVTAQ
-454 FVEEHGYAPSE
+454 FVEEHGYAPNE

-499 AHVLREQGVDLPVE
+499 AHALREQGVDLPVE

-565 HVTAE
+565 HVNAE
-570 VLRYARDIGL
+570 VLRYGRDMGL

-595 LSSEMLPLHA
+595 LNTEMLPLHA
-605 QGQRLTPR
+605 QSQRLTPR

-619 GTSQYQKINHELFTS
+619 GVSQHQKINYELFTS
-634 ERVLAAENAILDAA
+634 ERVLAAESAILDAA
-648 AQQVIPASSLEVFEM
+648 TQQVIPASSLDVFEM

-670 ELALQGYSLPEG
+670 ELALQGHTLPEG

-824 AVHLDELFRFKNPDE
+824 AVHLDELFRFKIPDE

-854 DKPFDWYKG
+854 DKPFDWYKD
-863 QGRVVSGESDVMV
+863 QGRVVAGESDVMV

-928 LHNEARAHVGDVIV
+928 LHNEARAHVGDVVV

-965 RVSQV
+965 RVV
-970 HDNGAMTV
+970 GLEDGMLTV

-1030 YVALTRGRESNTL
+1030 YVALTRGRESNKL
-1043 YVSLGDG
+1043 YVGLGDG
-1050 QKRDEVLEQ
+1050 QSRDEVLEQ

-1114 SEHPVRDGASG
+1114 SEHPIRDGASG
-1125 MVTHHVPADA
+1125 MVTHHAPADA

-1143 SSDAWGALA
+1143 SSEAWGALA

-1164 PADLVERAYGRRA
+1164 PAELIERAYGRRA

-1231 APVEERLA
+1231 APLEERLT

-1319 GHQFTLHQVLLEE
+1319 GYQFTLHQVLLEE

-1345 VDPATVTSG
+1345 VDPAKVTSG

-1392 ARGEELARQVRE
+1392 ARGEELARQVQA
-1404 GKAPAWTQ
+1404 GSAPAWTQ
-1412 ALGPVPTRK
+1412 ALGTVPTRR

-1435 ALRTK
+1435 TLRKK
-1440 YRVPESEPAVLP
+1440 YKVPASEPAVLP
-1452 REMVH
+1452 APMVH
-1457 EASQRVN
+1457 EARQRVN

-1471 GAPVVVQSA
+1471 GAPVVVQST

-1493 SQVKRVAKAA
+1493 EQVRRVAKAT
-1503 RLAERAQSKAQGQSP
+1503 RLAERAKNQQKHPKDQKVNDPEQQPKPLSP
-1518 TAEPRQQQAPA
+1518 
-1529 PQQNPTV
+1529 V
-1536 EATTGDA
+1536 E
-1543 AQPETRKEKPVSE
+1543 QKV
-1556 TEERLRQERA
+1556 QE
-1566 ARAERARQMMER
+1566 ARAERAPEPAADEETLAALRVSQIGMR
-1578 TRSLDERLRN
+1578 AHTRKGTEPRPK
-1588 QPAPQASQQQ
+1588 QPPAPST
-1598 SAQQNLQRQRQQQA
+1598 
-1612 QQMHEQA
+1612 
-1619 RRGVRGPGL
+1619 VRPKTHKGMEL

>member
-6 KLTTGDG
+6 KLSAGDG
-13 YRYYMNEVATGDAL
+13 YKYYVNEVATGDAL
-27 RASDREIGDYYAVH
+27 RSKDREIGDYYTVH
-41 GMTPG
+41 GMPPG
-46 QWIGSAAASLNL
+46 QWVGSAAASLNL

-84 DTLHGAPAAEVYE
+84 DTLHGAPAAEAYQQ
-97 KVYEEALEQHRL
+97 VYEEALEQYRSQ
-109 KAAER
+109 AAER
-114 AWELLSRAH
+114 AWELLNRAH

-151 ERYTASGQT
+151 ERYKSSGQT

-233 TAEMKEIQFR
+233 TAEMKELRFR

-273 QTAVAGFDLVF
+273 QKAVAGFDLVF

-336 IETSS
+336 IDTAG
-341 GVIGTKFRHWDS
+341 GVIGTKYRHWDS

-382 RMIYAYGVEASE
+382 RMLYQYGVECSE
-394 LYNARVQQH
+394 LYNARVQQY

-415 SQNGKKPVHEI
+415 SLNGKQPVHEI

-439 RRGEISATLE
+439 RRGEISAALE
-449 QVTAK
+449 QVTAQ
-454 FVEEHGYAPSE
+454 FVEAHGSAPSE

-513 GALAEKLKAASAEY
+513 GALAEKLKAASEIY

-539 YESPVQEHAAAIV
+539 YESPVQEHAVAIV

-565 HVTAE
+565 HVNAE
-570 VLRYARDIGL
+570 VLRYARDLGL
-580 NEKQDAALLSSIREH
+580 NETQDSVLLDSIREH
-595 LSSEMLPLHA
+595 LNAEMLPLHA
-605 QGQRLTPR
+605 QSQRLTPR

-619 GTSQYQKINHELFTS
+619 GTTQYQRINHELFTS
-634 ERVLAAENAILDAA
+634 ERVLAAESAILDAA
-648 AQQVIPASSLEVFEM
+648 TQQVIPASSLDVFEM

-670 ELALQGYSLPEG
+670 ELALQGHTLPEG

-736 AVMREEMGIEADT
+736 AVMREEVGIEADT
-749 VDKILSDWKNGAP
+749 VDKILSDWKNGAALNL
-762 VSLRAGDVLLV
+762 SAGDVLLV

-844 ALREPPLVGD
+844 ALREPPLVGAD
-854 DKPFDWYKG
+854 TPFDWYKD
-863 QGRVVSGESDVMV
+863 QGRVVAGESDVMI
-876 EQVFTAWRDDTTAG
+876 EKVFTAWREDTTAG
-890 KQSIMIAST
+890 KQSIMIAAT

-978 QHLEHGGKVTLPGS
+978 QHLEHGGKVTLP
-992 YVAASVELG
+992 AAYAAQSVELG
-1001 YASTIHRA
+1001 YAATIHRA

-1043 YVSLGDG
+1043 YVSLGEG

-1100 KVMAAAVQEGMGRV
+1100 KVMAAAVLEGMGRV

-1125 MVTHHVPADA
+1125 MVTHHVPADSA
-1135 ATDAAEVL
+1135 SDAAEVL

-1164 PADLVERAYGRRA
+1164 PAALIERAYGRRA
-1177 LHDGDATA
+1177 LHDEGASA

-1223 VQQAKQRT
+1223 VQQAKQKT
-1231 APVEERLA
+1231 APVEERLV
-1239 VEDPWWFT
+1239 VEDPWWFQQ
-1247 NPYAMTKTDELLA
+1247 PYALVKMDDLMS
-1260 MRARTVKALNANEGD
+1260 MRARTVKALNANEG
-1275 TTGVYAQIKENLG
+1275 TSVYSQIKENLG

-1312 RGERARN
+1312 RGERARS

-1332 QKIRQSLPSGPAA
+1332 QRIRQSLPSGPAA
-1345 VDPATVTSG
+1345 VDPAKVTSG
-1354 GVSGHTLDKFWEQ
+1354 GVSGYSLDRFWEQ

-1412 ALGPVPTRK
+1412 ALGPVPTRR

-1440 YRVPESEPAVLP
+1440 YKVPESEPAVLP

-1480 EKTRAAEAVLGVL
+1480 EKTRAAESVLGVL
-1493 SQVKRVAKAA
+1493 EQVRRVAKAA
-1503 RLAERAQSKAQGQSP
+1503 RLAERAQQQAQGQSP
-1518 TAEPRQQQAPA
+1518 KPEAGAEPRQQQAPT
-1529 PQQNPTV
+1529 PQQSPTG
-1536 EATTGDA
+1536 EA
-1543 AQPETRKEKPVSE
+1543 AQPETRKEKPMSE

-1598 SAQQNLQRQRQQQA
+1598 SAQQNLQRQRQQQQA

>member
-27 RASDREIGDYYAVH
+27 RAKDREIGDYYAVH
-41 GMTPG
+41 GMPPG

-84 DTLHGAPAAEVYE
+84 DTLHGSPAAEAYQQVYE
-97 KVYEEALEQHRL
+97 QTLEQHRL
-109 KAAER
+109 QAAER

-137 QGYPMSQPTVSRWV
+137 QGYPMSQKTVSRWL

-160 FHAERD
+160 FHANHD
-166 EFVAQYRLIGEEI
+166 EFVAQYRLTSSELKG
-179 KAAHRA
+179 AHSA
-185 GKKAQEELYKEQA
+185 GKKVQEALYAEQA
-198 APHIHPDYAGV
+198 APHVHPDYTAS
-209 TPFTLRVEEE
+209 TDFTQRVEEE

-224 RMHDGAEPS
+224 RMHDGAEPN
-233 TAEMKEIQFR
+233 TAEMKEIRFR

-262 VQFVAQNSKAH
+262 AQFIAENSKAP
-273 QTAVAGFDLVF
+273 QKAVAGYDLVF

-394 LYNARVQQH
+394 LYNSLVQQY

-415 SQNGKKPVHEI
+415 SLNGKQPVHEI

-439 RRGEISATLE
+439 RRGEISAALE
-449 QVTAK
+449 QVTAQ
-454 FVEEHGYAPSE
+454 FVEEHGYAPNE

-499 AHVLREQGVDLPVE
+499 AHALREQGVDLPVE
-513 GALAEKLKAASAEY
+513 GDLTEKLKKASAAY

-565 HVTAE
+565 HLNAE
-570 VLRYARDIGL
+570 VLRYARDLGL

-595 LSSEMLPLHA
+595 LNAEMLPLHA
-605 QGQRLTPR
+605 QSQRLTPR

-619 GTSQYQKINHELFTS
+619 GTSQHQKINYELFTS
-634 ERVLAAENAILDAA
+634 ERVLAAESAILDAA
-648 AQQVIPASSLEVFEM
+648 TQQVIPASSLDVFEM

-670 ELALQGYSLPEG
+670 ELALQGHALPEG

-824 AVHLDELFRFKNPDE
+824 AVHLDELFRFKSPDE

-854 DKPFDWYKG
+854 DKPFDWYKD
-863 QGRVVSGESDVMV
+863 QGRVVAGESDVMV

-978 QHLEHGGKVTLPGS
+978 QHLEHGGKVTLP
-992 YVAASVELG
+992 AAYAAQSVELG
-1001 YASTIHRA
+1001 YAATIHRA

-1050 QKRDEVLEQ
+1050 QKRDEALEQ

-1100 KVMAAAVQEGMGRV
+1100 KVMAAAVHEGMGRV

-1125 MVTHHVPADA
+1125 MVTHHVSADA

-1164 PADLVERAYGRRA
+1164 PADLVEQAYGRRA

-1223 VQQAKQRT
+1223 VQQAKQKT
-1231 APVEERLA
+1231 APVEERLV

-1332 QKIRQSLPSGPAA
+1332 QRIRQSLPSGPAA
-1345 VDPATVTSG
+1345 VDPAKVTSG

-1404 GKAPAWTQ
+1404 GKAPAWVK
-1412 ALGPVPTRK
+1412 ALGPVPTRR

-1440 YRVPESEPAVLP
+1440 YKVPESEPAVLP

-1457 EASQRVN
+1457 EASQQVT

-1493 SQVKRVAKAA
+1493 SQVKRVAKAT
-1503 RLAERAQSKAQGQSP
+1503 RLAERAKKQPKNQKATEPEQQPKPLSP
-1518 TAEPRQQQAPA
+1518 
-1529 PQQNPTV
+1529 V
-1536 EATTGDA
+1536 E
-1543 AQPETRKEKPVSE
+1543 QKV
-1556 TEERLRQERA
+1556 QE
-1566 ARAERARQMMER
+1566 ARAERAPEPAA
-1578 TRSLDERLRN
+1578 DEETLAALRVSQIGMRAYARKGRIPHHVQ
-1588 QPAPQASQQQ
+1588 QPAPST
-1598 SAQQNLQRQRQQQA
+1598 
-1612 QQMHEQA
+1612 
-1619 RRGVRGPGL
+1619 VRPNTNKGMEL

>member
-13 YRYYMNEVATGDAL
+13 YRYYMHEVATGDAL
-27 RASDREIGDYYAVH
+27 RAKDREIGDYYAVH
-41 GMTPG
+41 GMPPG
-46 QWIGSAAASLNL
+46 QWIGSGAASLNL

-84 DTLHGAPAAEVYE
+84 DTLHGAPAAEAYQQVYE
-97 KVYEEALEQHRL
+97 QTLEQHRL

-137 QGYPMSQPTVSRWV
+137 QGYPMSQKTVSRWL

-160 FHAERD
+160 FHADHD
-166 EFVAQYRLIGEEI
+166 EFVAQYRLTSSELKG
-179 KAAHRA
+179 AHSA
-185 GKKAQEELYKEQA
+185 GKKAQEALYAEQA
-198 APHIHPDYAGV
+198 APHVHPDYAAS
-209 TPFTLRVEEE
+209 TDFTQRVEEE

-224 RMHDGAEPS
+224 RMHDGAEPN
-233 TAEMKEIQFR
+233 TAEMKEIRFR

-262 VQFVAQNSKAH
+262 AQFVAENSKAH
-273 QTAVAGFDLVF
+273 QKAVAGFDLVF

-310 RAIQDVIRHLEKNV
+310 RAIQDVIRHLEQNV

-371 GVDGQWSSIDG
+371 GADGQWSSIDG

-394 LYNARVQQH
+394 LYNSLVQQY

-415 SQNGKKPVHEI
+415 SLNGKQPVHEI

-439 RRGEISATLE
+439 RRGEISAALE

-454 FVEEHGYAPSE
+454 FVEENGYAPSE

-499 AHVLREQGVDLPVE
+499 AHALREQGVDLPVE
-513 GALAEKLKAASAEY
+513 GALAEKLKKASAEH
-527 EQQVLQAKRQQA
+527 EQQVLQVKRQQA

-565 HVTAE
+565 HLNAE
-570 VLRYARDIGL
+570 ALRYARDLGL
-580 NEKQDAALLSSIREH
+580 NEKQDSVLLDSIREH
-595 LSSEMLPLHA
+595 LNAEMLPLHA
-605 QGQRLTPR
+605 QSQRLTPR
-613 EFMRAD
+613 EFMRSD
-619 GTSQYQKINHELFTS
+619 GTSQHQKINYELFTS
-634 ERVLAAENAILDAA
+634 ERVLAAESAILDAA
-648 AQQVIPASSLEVFEM
+648 TQQVIPASSLDVFEM

-670 ELALQGYSLPEG
+670 ELALQGYTLPEG

-749 VDKILSDWKNGAP
+749 VDKILSDWKNGAALNL
-762 VSLRAGDVLLV
+762 SAGDVLLV

-824 AVHLDELFRFKNPDE
+824 AAHLDELFRFKNPDE

-854 DKPFDWYKG
+854 DQPFAWYREN
-863 QGRVVSGESDVMV
+863 GRVVAGESDVMV
-876 EQVFTAWRDDTTAG
+876 EQVFTAWREDTTAG

-978 QHLEHGGKVTLPGS
+978 QHLEHGGKVTLP
-992 YVAASVELG
+992 AAYAAQSVELG
-1001 YASTIHRA
+1001 YAATIHRA

-1030 YVALTRGRESNTL
+1030 YVALTRGREENRL
-1043 YVSLGDG
+1043 YVSLGEG

-1078 AEHHNVAD
+1078 AEHENVAD

-1125 MVTHHVPADA
+1125 MVTHHVSADA
-1135 ATDAAEVL
+1135 AADTAEVL
-1143 SSDAWGALA
+1143 SSEAWGALA

-1164 PADLVERAYGRRA
+1164 PADLVARAYGRRA
-1177 LHDGDATA
+1177 LHDEGASA

-1223 VQQAKQRT
+1223 VQHAKQKS

-1312 RGERARN
+1312 RGERARS

-1345 VDPATVTSG
+1345 VDPAKVTSG

-1435 ALRTK
+1435 TLRTK
-1440 YRVPESEPAVLP
+1440 YKVPESEPAVLP
-1452 REMVH
+1452 DQMVH

-1480 EKTRAAEAVLGVL
+1480 EKTRAAESVLGVL
-1493 SQVKRVAKAA
+1493 EQVRRVAKAA
-1503 RLAERAQSKAQGQSP
+1503 RLAERAKNQQKQPKAQKVTEPEQKPTPLSP
-1518 TAEPRQQQAPA
+1518 
-1529 PQQNPTV
+1529 V
-1536 EATTGDA
+1536 E
-1543 AQPETRKEKPVSE
+1543 QKV
-1556 TEERLRQERA
+1556 QE
-1566 ARAERARQMMER
+1566 ARAERAPEPVA
-1578 TRSLDERLRN
+1578 DEETLAALRVSQIGMSRF
-1588 QPAPQASQQQ
+1588 QPANKMTGQGYKP
-1598 SAQQNLQRQRQQQA
+1598 
-1612 QQMHEQA
+1612 A
-1619 RRGVRGPGL
+1619 RRPVRPRVDKGLDL

>member
-27 RASDREIGDYYAVH
+27 RASDRKIGDYYAVH
-41 GMTPG
+41 GMPPG

-84 DTLHGAPAAEVYE
+84 DTLHGAPEAEVYE
-97 KVYEEALEQHRL
+97 KVYEEALEQHRSQ
-109 KAAER
+109 AAER

-160 FHAERD
+160 FHAD
-166 EFVAQYRLIGEEI
+166 FATFSAQYRLIGEEI

-224 RMHDGAEPS
+224 RMHDGTEPN
-233 TAEMKEIQFR
+233 TAEMRKIRFR

-262 VQFVAQNSKAH
+262 VQFVAQNSKAP
-273 QTAVAGFDLVF
+273 QKAVAGFDLVF

-341 GVIGTKFRHWDS
+341 GVVGTKFRHWDS

-394 LYNARVQQH
+394 LYNSLVQQY

-415 SQNGKKPVHEI
+415 SLNGKQPVHEI

-439 RRGEISATLE
+439 RRGEISAALE

-474 ATLATRPAKDG
+474 ATLATRPAKDR

-499 AHVLREQGVDLPVE
+499 AHALREQGVDLPVE
-513 GALAEKLKAASAEY
+513 GALAEKLKKASAEY
-527 EQQVLQAKRQQA
+527 EQNILQAKRQQA
-539 YESPVQEHAAAIV
+539 YESPVQEHAVAIV

-565 HVTAE
+565 HVNAE
-570 VLRYARDIGL
+570 MMRYGRDLGL
-580 NEKQDAALLSSIREH
+580 NEKQDATLLDSIREH
-595 LSSEMLPLHA
+595 LNAEMLPLHA
-605 QGQRLTPR
+605 QSQRLTPR

-619 GTSQYQKINHELFTS
+619 GTTQYQRINHELFTS

-648 AQQVIPASSLEVFEM
+648 TQQVIPASSLDVFEM

-670 ELALQGYSLPEG
+670 ELALQGHTLPEG

-749 VDKILSDWKNGAP
+749 VDKILSDWKNGAA
-762 VSLRAGDVLLV
+762 LNLQAGDVLLV

-824 AVHLDELFRFKNPDE
+824 AAHLDELFRFKNPDE

-844 ALREPPLVGD
+844 ALREPPLVGAD
-854 DKPFDWYKG
+854 APFDWYKD
-863 QGRVVSGESDVMV
+863 QGRVVAGESDVMI
-876 EQVFTAWRDDTTAG
+876 EQVFTAWREDTTAG

-928 LHNEARAHVGDVIV
+928 LHNEARAHVGDVVV
-942 TRQNARRLTV
+942 TRQNARRLAV

-965 RVSQV
+965 RVAQV

-1018 ALVDSSTDRAGA
+1018 ALVGSSTDRAGA
-1030 YVALTRGRESNTL
+1030 YVALTRGREENRL
-1043 YVSLGDG
+1043 YVSLGEG

-1125 MVTHHVPADA
+1125 MVTHHAPADA

-1143 SSDAWGALA
+1143 SSEAWGALA

-1231 APVEERLA
+1231 APVEERLT
-1239 VEDPWWFT
+1239 VEDPWWFR
-1247 NPYAMTKTDELLA
+1247 NPYALVKMDELMS

-1332 QKIRQSLPSGPAA
+1332 QKIRQSLPSGQAA
-1345 VDPATVTSG
+1345 VDPAKVTSG

-1435 ALRTK
+1435 TLRTK

-1452 REMVH
+1452 APMVH
-1457 EASQRVN
+1457 EARQRVN
-1464 NARLASA
+1464 NARLASE

-1503 RLAERAQSKAQGQSP
+1503 RLAERAKNQQKQQKDQQVTEPEQQPKPLSP
-1518 TAEPRQQQAPA
+1518 
-1529 PQQNPTV
+1529 V
-1536 EATTGDA
+1536 E
-1543 AQPETRKEKPVSE
+1543 QKV
-1556 TEERLRQERA
+1556 QE
-1566 ARAERARQMMER
+1566 ARAERAPGPEA
-1578 TRSLDERLRN
+1578 DEETLAALRVS
-1588 QPAPQASQQQ
+1588 QIGMRAYARKGTAPHPKQPPAPST
-1598 SAQQNLQRQRQQQA
+1598 
-1612 QQMHEQA
+1612 
-1619 RRGVRGPGL
+1619 VRPKTHKGMEL

>member
-27 RASDREIGDYYAVH
+27 RAKDREIGDYYAVH
-41 GMTPG
+41 GMPPG
-46 QWIGSAAASLNL
+46 QWIGSASAALNL

-84 DTLHGAPAAEVYE
+84 DALHGAPAAEAYQQVYE
-97 KVYEEALEQHRL
+97 QTLEQHRV

-114 AWELLSRAH
+114 AWELLSRAN
-123 EGMSQQKIADEMTA
+123 EGMSQQKIADEMTT
-137 QGYPMSQPTVSRWV
+137 QGYPMSQKTVSRWL
-151 ERYTASGQT
+151 ERYKTSGQT
-160 FHAERD
+160 FHANHD
-166 EFVAQYRLIGEEI
+166 EFVVQYRLTSSELKG
-179 KAAHRA
+179 AHSA
-185 GKKAQEELYKEQA
+185 GKKAQEALYAEQA
-198 APHIHPDYAGV
+198 APHVHPDYAAS
-209 TPFTLRVEEE
+209 TDFTQRVEEE

-224 RMHDGAEPS
+224 RMHDGAEPN
-233 TAEMKEIQFR
+233 TAEMKEIRFR

-262 VQFVAQNSKAH
+262 AQFIAENSKAH
-273 QTAVAGFDLVF
+273 QKAVAGYDLVF

-310 RAIQDVIRHLEKNV
+310 RAIQDVIRHLEQNV

-382 RMIYAYGVEASE
+382 RMLYQYGVECSE
-394 LYNARVQQH
+394 LYNARVQQY

-415 SQNGKKPVHEI
+415 SLNGKQPVHEI
-426 VGIDDEMVRAFSS
+426 VGIDNEMVRAFSS
-439 RRGEISATLE
+439 RRGEISAALE

-454 FVEEHGYAPSE
+454 FVEEHGYAPGE

-513 GALAEKLKAASAEY
+513 GALAEKLKKASAEY
-527 EQQVLQAKRQQA
+527 EQNILQAKRQQA

-565 HVTAE
+565 HVNAE
-570 VLRYARDIGL
+570 VLRYGRDLGL

-595 LSSEMLPLHA
+595 LNAEMLPLHA
-605 QGQRLTPR
+605 QSQRLTPR

-619 GTSQYQKINHELFTS
+619 GTTQYQRINHELFTS
-634 ERVLAAENAILDAA
+634 ERVLAAESAILDAA
-648 AQQVIPASSLEVFEM
+648 TQQVIPASSLDVFEM

-670 ELALQGYSLPEG
+670 ELALQGHTLPEG

-749 VDKILSDWKNGAP
+749 VDKILSDWQNGAP

-824 AVHLDELFRFKNPDE
+824 AAHLDELFRFKDPDE

-844 ALREPPLVGD
+844 ALREPPLVGAD
-854 DKPFDWYKG
+854 APFDWYKD
-863 QGRVVSGESDVMV
+863 QGRVVAGESDVMV
-876 EQVFTAWRDDTTAG
+876 EQVFTAWREDTTAG

-952 NSGQDFVKNGDLW
+952 NGGQDFVKNGDLW
-965 RVSQV
+965 RVAQV
-970 HDNGAMTV
+970 HDDGAMTV
-978 QHLEHGGKVTLPGS
+978 QHLEHGGKVTLP
-992 YVAASVELG
+992 AAYAAQSVELG
-1001 YASTIHRA
+1001 YAATIHRA

-1078 AEHHNVAD
+1078 AEHENVAD

-1100 KVMAAAVQEGMGRV
+1100 KVMAAAVHEGMGRV

-1135 ATDAAEVL
+1135 AADAAEVL
-1143 SSDAWGALA
+1143 SSEAWGALA

-1164 PADLVERAYGRRA
+1164 PAELIEQAYGRRA

-1239 VEDPWWFT
+1239 VEDPWWFR
-1247 NPYAMTKTDELLA
+1247 NPYALVKMDELLS

-1312 RGERARN
+1312 RGERARS

-1345 VDPATVTSG
+1345 VDPAKVTSG

-1412 ALGPVPTRK
+1412 ALGPVPTRR

-1435 ALRTK
+1435 TLRNK
-1440 YRVPESEPAVLP
+1440 YRVPESEPAILP
-1452 REMVH
+1452 APMVH
-1457 EASQRVN
+1457 EARQRVN
-1464 NARLASA
+1464 NARLASD

-1480 EKTRAAEAVLGVL
+1480 EKTRAAESVLGVL
-1493 SQVKRVAKAA
+1493 EQVRRVAKAA
-1503 RLAERAQSKAQGQSP
+1503 RLAERAKNQQKQPKNQKVTEPEQQPKPLSP
-1518 TAEPRQQQAPA
+1518 
-1529 PQQNPTV
+1529 V
-1536 EATTGDA
+1536 E
-1543 AQPETRKEKPVSE
+1543 QKV
-1556 TEERLRQERA
+1556 QE
-1566 ARAERARQMMER
+1566 ARAERAPEPVA
-1578 TRSLDERLRN
+1578 DEETLAALRVSQIGMSRL
-1588 QPAPQASQQQ
+1588 QPANKMTSQGDKPT
-1598 SAQQNLQRQRQQQA
+1598 
-1612 QQMHEQA
+1612 
-1619 RRGVRGPGL
+1619 RRPVRPRVDKGLDL

>member
-27 RASDREIGDYYAVH
+27 RAKDREIGDYYAVH
-41 GMTPG
+41 GMPPG

-84 DTLHGAPAAEVYE
+84 DTLHGSPAAEAYQQVYE
-97 KVYEEALEQHRL
+97 QTLEQHRL
-109 KAAER
+109 QAAER

-137 QGYPMSQPTVSRWV
+137 QGYPMSQKTVSRWL

-160 FHAERD
+160 FHANHD
-166 EFVAQYRLIGEEI
+166 EFVAQYRLTSSELKG
-179 KAAHRA
+179 AHSA
-185 GKKAQEELYKEQA
+185 GKKAQEALYAEQA

-224 RMHDGAEPS
+224 RMHDGAEPN

-262 VQFVAQNSKAH
+262 VQFVAQNSKAP
-273 QTAVAGFDLVF
+273 QKAVAGFDLVF
-284 TPPKSVSIA
+284 TPPKSFSIA

-298 EQLRRGIESAHE
+298 KQLRRGIESAHE

-341 GVIGTKFRHWDS
+341 GVIGTKYRHWDS

-394 LYNARVQQH
+394 LYNSLVQQY

-415 SQNGKKPVHEI
+415 SLNGKKPVHEI

-439 RRGEISATLE
+439 RRSEISAALE
-449 QVTAK
+449 QVTAQ

-474 ATLATRPAKDG
+474 ATLATRPAKEG

-499 AHVLREQGVDLPVE
+499 AHALREQGVDLPVE
-513 GALAEKLKAASAEY
+513 GALAEKLKKASAEY
-527 EQQVLQAKRQQA
+527 EQKTLKTKRQQA
-539 YESPVQEHAAAIV
+539 YESPVHEHAAAIV

-570 VLRYARDIGL
+570 VLRYARDLGL
-580 NEKQDAALLSSIREH
+580 NEKQDSVLLDSIREH
-595 LSSEMLPLHA
+595 LNAEMLPLHA
-605 QGQRLTPR
+605 QSQRLTPR
-613 EFMRAD
+613 EFMRAN
-619 GTSQYQKINHELFTS
+619 GVSQHQKINYELFTS
-634 ERVLAAENAILDAA
+634 ERVLAAESAILDAA
-648 AQQVIPASSLEVFEM
+648 TQQVIPASSLDVFEM

-670 ELALQGYSLPEG
+670 ELALQGHTLPEG

-726 VGMAP
+726 VGLAP

-762 VSLRAGDVLLV
+762 VNLRAGDVLLV

-854 DKPFDWYKG
+854 DKPFDWYKD
-863 QGRVVSGESDVMV
+863 QGRVVAGESDVMV
-876 EQVFTAWRDDTTAG
+876 KQVFTAWREDTTAG

-928 LHNEARAHVGDVIV
+928 LHNEAHAHVGDVIV
-942 TRQNARRLTV
+942 TRQNARRLPV
-952 NSGQDFVKNGDLW
+952 HSGQDFVKNGDLW
-965 RVSQV
+965 RIAQV

-978 QHLEHGGKVTLPGS
+978 QHLEHGGKVTLP
-992 YVAASVELG
+992 AAYAAQNVELG
-1001 YASTIHRA
+1001 YAATIHRA

-1030 YVALTRGRESNTL
+1030 YVALTRGREENRL
-1043 YVSLGDG
+1043 YVSLGEG
-1050 QKRDEVLEQ
+1050 QSRDEVLEQ

-1086 LIAQHEDISELAVQ
+1086 LVAQHEDISELAVQ
-1100 KVMAAAVQEGMGRV
+1100 KVMAAAVHEGMGRV
-1114 SEHPVRDGASG
+1114 SEHPVHDGASG

-1135 ATDAAEVL
+1135 ASDAAEVL
-1143 SSDAWGALA
+1143 ASDAWGALA

-1158 AREGFD
+1158 VREGFD

-1212 ASLSDEHLERL
+1212 ASLSDEHLERM
-1223 VQQAKQRT
+1223 VQQAKQKT
-1231 APVEERLA
+1231 APVEERLV
-1239 VEDPWWFT
+1239 VEDPWWFQQ
-1247 NPYAMTKTDELLA
+1247 PYALVKMDELMS

-1312 RGERARN
+1312 RGERARS
-1319 GHQFTLHQVLLEE
+1319 GHQFTLYDVLREE

-1345 VDPATVTSG
+1345 VDPAKVTSG

-1367 HPAVR
+1367 HPAVH

-1392 ARGEELARQVRE
+1392 ARGEELAQQVRE
-1404 GKAPAWTQ
+1404 GKAPAWVQ
-1412 ALGPVPTRK
+1412 NLGPVPTRK
-1421 RAFRQWV
+1421 RLYRAWV

-1435 ALRTK
+1435 TLRKK
-1440 YRVPESEPAVLP
+1440 YKVPESEPAVLP
-1452 REMVH
+1452 DQMVH

-1464 NARLASA
+1464 NARLASE

-1480 EKTRAAEAVLGVL
+1480 EKTRAAEAVIGILE
-1493 SQVKRVAKAA
+1493 QVKRVAKAT
-1503 RLAERAQSKAQGQSP
+1503 RLAERAKKQPKNQKATEPAQVPKPLSP
-1518 TAEPRQQQAPA
+1518 
-1529 PQQNPTV
+1529 V
-1536 EATTGDA
+1536 E
-1543 AQPETRKEKPVSE
+1543 QKV
-1556 TEERLRQERA
+1556 QED
-1566 ARAERARQMMER
+1566 RAERAPEPVADEETLAALRVSQIGMGGRRPLNR
-1578 TRSLDERLRN
+1578 TSN
-1588 QPAPQASQQQ
+1588 QGQKPG
-1598 SAQQNLQRQRQQQA
+1598 SAQPEA
-1612 QQMHEQA
+1612 P
-1619 RRGVRGPGL
+1619 RRGHAAPERGVEL

>member
-27 RASDREIGDYYAVH
+27 RAKDREIGDYYAVH
-41 GMTPG
+41 GMPPG

-73 KFTPVSTGEVL
+73 KFTPVSTDEVL
-84 DTLHGAPAAEVYE
+84 DTLHGAPAAEAYQQVYE
-97 KVYEEALEQHRL
+97 QTLEQHRL
-109 KAAER
+109 QAAER

-137 QGYPMSQPTVSRWV
+137 QGYPMSQKTVSRWL

-160 FHAERD
+160 FHANHD
-166 EFVAQYRLIGEEI
+166 EFVAQYRLTSSELKG
-179 KAAHRA
+179 AHSA
-185 GKKAQEELYKEQA
+185 GKKAQEALYAEQA

-224 RMHDGAEPS
+224 RMHDGAEPN

-262 VQFVAQNSKAH
+262 VQFVAQNSKAP
-273 QTAVAGFDLVF
+273 QKAVAGFDLVF

-336 IETSS
+336 IETAG

-382 RMIYAYGVEASE
+382 RMLYQYGVECSE
-394 LYNARVQQH
+394 LYNARVQQY

-415 SQNGKKPVHEI
+415 SLNGKQPVHEI
-426 VGIDDEMVRAFSS
+426 VGIDDEMVRVFSS
-439 RRGEISATLE
+439 RRGEISAALE
-449 QVTAK
+449 QVTAQ
-454 FVEEHGYAPSE
+454 FVEAHGYSPSE

-474 ATLATRPAKDG
+474 ATLATRPAKEG

-513 GALAEKLKAASAEY
+513 GALAEKLKKASAEY

-565 HVTAE
+565 HVNAE
-570 VLRYARDIGL
+570 VLRYARDMGL
-580 NEKQDAALLSSIREH
+580 NETQDAALLSSIREH
-595 LSSEMLPLHA
+595 LNAEMLPLHA
-605 QGQRLTPR
+605 QSQRLTPR

-619 GTSQYQKINHELFTS
+619 GTSQHQKINYELFTS
-634 ERVLAAENAILDAA
+634 ERVLAAESAILDAA
-648 AQQVIPASSLEVFEM
+648 TQQVIPASSLDVFEM

-670 ELALQGYSLPEG
+670 ELVLQGHALPEG

-709 SSTRLAVNAIEA
+709 SSTRLAVNAIES

-749 VDKILSDWKNGAP
+749 VDKILSDWKNGVALNL
-762 VSLRAGDVLLV
+762 SAGDVLLV

-824 AVHLDELFRFKNPDE
+824 AAHLDELFRFKNPDE

-863 QGRVVSGESDVMV
+863 QGRVVAGESDVMV
-876 EQVFTAWRDDTTAG
+876 EQVFTAWREDTTAG

-922 EHGSVR
+922 EYGSVR

-952 NSGQDFVKNGDLW
+952 NGGQDFVKNGDLW

-1043 YVSLGDG
+1043 YVGLGDG

-1135 ATDAAEVL
+1135 TADAAEVL

-1164 PADLVERAYGRRA
+1164 PAALIERAYGRRA
-1177 LHDGDATA
+1177 LHDGDSTA

-1212 ASLSDEHLERL
+1212 ASLSDEHLARL
-1223 VQQAKQRT
+1223 VQQAKQKT

-1239 VEDPWWFT
+1239 VEDPWWFQQ
-1247 NPYAMTKTDELLA
+1247 PYALVKMDELLA

-1312 RGERARN
+1312 RGERARS

-1345 VDPATVTSG
+1345 VDPAKVTSG

-1392 ARGEELARQVRE
+1392 ARGEELAQQVRE

-1412 ALGPVPTRK
+1412 ALGPVPTRR

-1452 REMVH
+1452 AQMVH
-1457 EASQRVN
+1457 EARQRVN
-1464 NARLASA
+1464 NARLASE

-1480 EKTRAAEAVLGVL
+1480 EKTRAAESVLGVL
-1493 SQVKRVAKAA
+1493 EQVRRVAKAA
-1503 RLAERAQSKAQGQSP
+1503 RLAERAKNQQKQPKNQKATEPEQQPKPLSP
-1518 TAEPRQQQAPA
+1518 
-1529 PQQNPTV
+1529 V
-1536 EATTGDA
+1536 E
-1543 AQPETRKEKPVSE
+1543 QKV
-1556 TEERLRQERA
+1556 QE
-1566 ARAERARQMMER
+1566 ARAERAPEPVA
-1578 TRSLDERLRN
+1578 DEETLAALRVSQIGMGGF
-1588 QPAPQASQQQ
+1588 QPANKMTGQGYKP
-1598 SAQQNLQRQRQQQA
+1598 
-1612 QQMHEQA
+1612 A
-1619 RRGVRGPGL
+1619 RRPVRPRVDKGLDL

>member
-6 KLTTGDG
+6 KLSIGDG
-13 YRYYMNEVATGDAL
+13 YRYYVNEVATGDAL
-27 RASDREIGDYYAVH
+27 RAKDREIGDYYAVH
-41 GMTPG
+41 GMPPG

-84 DTLHGAPAAEVYE
+84 DTLHGAPAAEAYQQ
-97 KVYEEALEQHRL
+97 VYEEALEQHRV

-114 AWELLSRAH
+114 AWELLCRAN
-123 EGMSQQKIADEMTA
+123 EGMSQQKIADEITA

-160 FHAERD
+160 FHADRD

-185 GKKAQEELYKEQA
+185 GKKAQEALYAEQA

-209 TPFTLRVEEE
+209 TPFILRVEEE

-224 RMHDGAEPS
+224 RMHDGAEPT
-233 TAEMKEIQFR
+233 TAEMKEIRFR

-262 VQFVAQNSKAH
+262 VQFVAQNSKAP
-273 QTAVAGFDLVF
+273 QKAVAGYDLVF

-361 DHVVIANRVQ
+361 DHVVIANRVR

-382 RMIYAYGVEASE
+382 RMLYQYGVECSE
-394 LYNARVQQH
+394 LYNARVQQY

-415 SQNGKKPVHEI
+415 SLNGKQPVHEI

-439 RRGEISATLE
+439 RRGEISAALE

-474 ATLATRPAKDG
+474 ATLATRPAKEG

-499 AHVLREQGVDLPVE
+499 AHALREQGVDLPVE
-513 GALAEKLKAASAEY
+513 GALVEKLKKASAEY
-527 EQQVLQAKRQQA
+527 EQNILQAKRQQA

-565 HVTAE
+565 HVNAE
-570 VLRYARDIGL
+570 VLRYGRDLGL

-595 LSSEMLPLHA
+595 LNAEMLPLHA
-605 QGQRLTPR
+605 QSQRLTPS

-619 GTSQYQKINHELFTS
+619 GTSQHQKINYELFTS
-634 ERVLAAENAILDAA
+634 ERVLAAESAILDAA
-648 AQQVIPASSLEVFEM
+648 TQQVIPASSLDVFEM

-670 ELALQGYSLPEG
+670 ELALQGYALPEG

-749 VDKILSDWKNGAP
+749 VDKILSDWKNGEP

-854 DKPFDWYKG
+854 DKPFDWYKD
-863 QGRVVSGESDVMV
+863 QGRVVAGESDVMV

-978 QHLEHGGKVTLPGS
+978 QHLEHGGKVTLP
-992 YVAASVELG
+992 AAYAAQSVELG
-1001 YASTIHRA
+1001 YAATIHRA

-1030 YVALTRGRESNTL
+1030 YVALTRGRESNKL

-1050 QKRDEVLEQ
+1050 QSRDEVLEQ

-1100 KVMAAAVQEGMGRV
+1100 KVMAAAVHEGMGRV

-1135 ATDAAEVL
+1135 TADAAEVL

-1177 LHDGDATA
+1177 LHDEGASA

-1201 QAQQVRSDRPL
+1201 QAQQARSDRPL
-1212 ASLSDEHLERL
+1212 VSLSDEHLERL

-1231 APVEERLA
+1231 APLEERLV
-1239 VEDPWWFT
+1239 VEDPWWFQQ
-1247 NPYAMTKTDELLA
+1247 PYALVKTDELLA
-1260 MRARTVKALNANEGD
+1260 MRARTVKALNANEG
-1275 TTGVYAQIKENLG
+1275 TSVYSQIKENLG

-1312 RGERARN
+1312 RGERARS
-1319 GHQFTLHQVLLEE
+1319 GHQFTLYDVLREE
-1332 QKIRQSLPSGPAA
+1332 QRIRQSLPSGPAA
-1345 VDPATVTSG
+1345 VDPARVTSG

-1392 ARGEELARQVRE
+1392 ARGEELARLVRA
-1404 GKAPAWTQ
+1404 GSAPAWTQ

-1435 ALRTK
+1435 ALRAK

-1452 REMVH
+1452 AQMVH

-1480 EKTRAAEAVLGVL
+1480 EKTRAAESVLGVL
-1493 SQVKRVAKAA
+1493 EQVRRVAKAA
-1503 RLAERAQSKAQGQSP
+1503 RLAERAKNQQKQPKAQKVTDPEQQPKPLSP
-1518 TAEPRQQQAPA
+1518 
-1529 PQQNPTV
+1529 V
-1536 EATTGDA
+1536 E
-1543 AQPETRKEKPVSE
+1543 QKV
-1556 TEERLRQERA
+1556 QE
-1566 ARAERARQMMER
+1566 ARAERAPEPVA
-1578 TRSLDERLRN
+1578 DEETLAALRVSQIGMSRF
-1588 QPAPQASQQQ
+1588 QPANKMTSQGYKPT
-1598 SAQQNLQRQRQQQA
+1598 
-1612 QQMHEQA
+1612 
-1619 RRGVRGPGL
+1619 RRPVRPRVDKGLDL

>member
-6 KLTTGDG
+6 KLSIGDG
-13 YRYYMNEVATGDAL
+13 YRYYVNEVATGDAL
-27 RASDREIGDYYAVH
+27 RASDREIGDYYSVH
-41 GMTPG
+41 GMPPG

-63 EAHMH
+63 EVHMH

-97 KVYEEALEQHRL
+97 KVYEEALEQYRSQ
-109 KAAER
+109 AAER

-123 EGMSQQKIADEMTA
+123 EGMTQQKIADEMTA

-151 ERYTASGQT
+151 ERYAASGQT
-160 FHAERD
+160 FHAD
-166 EFVAQYRLIGEEI
+166 FATFSAQYRLIGEEI

-198 APHIHPDYAGV
+198 APHLHPDYAGV

-224 RMHDGAEPS
+224 RMHDGAEPN
-233 TAEMKEIQFR
+233 TAEMKEIRFR

-262 VQFVAQNSKAH
+262 AQFVAENSKAH
-273 QTAVAGFDLVF
+273 QKAVAGYDLVF

-310 RAIQDVIRHLEKNV
+310 RAIQDVIRHLEQNV

-394 LYNARVQQH
+394 LYNSLVQQY

-415 SQNGKKPVHEI
+415 SLNGKQPVHEI

-439 RRGEISATLE
+439 RRGEISAALE

-454 FVEEHGYAPSE
+454 FVEEHGYAPNE

-499 AHVLREQGVDLPVE
+499 AHALREQGVDLPVE
-513 GALAEKLKAASAEY
+513 GALAEKLKKASADY

-539 YESPVQEHAAAIV
+539 YESPVQEHAAALV

-565 HVTAE
+565 HVNAE
-570 VLRYARDIGL
+570 VLRYARDLGL

-595 LSSEMLPLHA
+595 LNAEMLPLHA
-605 QGQRLTPR
+605 QSQRLTPR

-619 GTSQYQKINHELFTS
+619 GTSQHQKINYELFTS
-634 ERVLAAENAILDAA
+634 ERVLAAESAILDAA
-648 AQQVIPASSLEVFEM
+648 TQQVIPASSLDIFEM

-670 ELALQGYSLPEG
+670 ELALQGYALPEG

-749 VDKILSDWKNGAP
+749 VDKILSDWQNGAP
-762 VSLRAGDVLLV
+762 VSLHAGDVLLV

-824 AVHLDELFRFKNPDE
+824 AAHLDELFRFKNPDE

-854 DKPFDWYKG
+854 DKPFDWYKD
-863 QGRVVSGESDVMV
+863 QGRVVAGESDVMV

-922 EHGSVR
+922 EHGSVL
-928 LHNEARAHVGDVIV
+928 LHNEARAHVGDVVV

-978 QHLEHGGKVTLPGS
+978 QHLEHGGKVTLP
-992 YVAASVELG
+992 AAYAAQSVELG
-1001 YASTIHRA
+1001 YAATIHRA

-1030 YVALTRGRESNTL
+1030 YVALTRGREENRL
-1043 YVSLGDG
+1043 YVSLGEG

-1078 AEHHNVAD
+1078 AEHNNVAD

-1125 MVTHHVPADA
+1125 MVTHHVSADA
-1135 ATDAAEVL
+1135 AADAAEVL

-1152 HELGEA
+1152 HELGDA

-1164 PADLVERAYGRRA
+1164 PADLIERAYGRRA
-1177 LHDGDATA
+1177 LHDEGASA

-1223 VQQAKQRT
+1223 VQQAKQKT

-1312 RGERARN
+1312 RGERARS

-1332 QKIRQSLPSGPAA
+1332 QRIRQSLPSGPAA
-1345 VDPATVTSG
+1345 VDPAKVTSG

-1435 ALRTK
+1435 TLRTK
-1440 YRVPESEPAVLP
+1440 YKVPESEPAVLP
-1452 REMVH
+1452 DQMVH

-1480 EKTRAAEAVLGVL
+1480 EKTRAAEAVIGILE
-1493 SQVKRVAKAA
+1493 QVKRVAKAT
-1503 RLAERAQSKAQGQSP
+1503 RLAERAKKQPKAQKVTEPEQQPKPLSP
-1518 TAEPRQQQAPA
+1518 
-1529 PQQNPTV
+1529 V
-1536 EATTGDA
+1536 E
-1543 AQPETRKEKPVSE
+1543 QKV
-1556 TEERLRQERA
+1556 QE
-1566 ARAERARQMMER
+1566 ARAERAPEPEA
-1578 TRSLDERLRN
+1578 DEETLAALRLSQIGMVGRRPVN
-1588 QPAPQASQQQ
+1588 QASNQGQKPD
-1598 SAQQNLQRQRQQQA
+1598 SSQA
-1612 QQMHEQA
+1612 DTP
-1619 RRGVRGPGL
+1619 RRGHAAPERGVEL

>member
-6 KLTTGDG
+6 KLSAGDG
-13 YRYYMNEVATGDAL
+13 YKYYVNEVATGDAL
-27 RASDREIGDYYAVH
+27 RSKDREIGDYYTVH
-41 GMTPG
+41 GMPPG

-58 DGEVS
+58 NGEVS

-84 DTLHGAPAAEVYE
+84 DTLHGAPAAEAYQQ
-97 KVYEEALEQHRL
+97 VYEEALEQYRSQ
-109 KAAER
+109 AAER

-160 FHAERD
+160 FHADRD

-209 TPFTLRVEEE
+209 TPFILRVEEE

-224 RMHDGAEPS
+224 RMHDGAEPN
-233 TAEMKEIQFR
+233 TAEMKEIRFR

-262 VQFVAQNSKAH
+262 VQFVAQNSKAP
-273 QTAVAGFDLVF
+273 QKAVAGYDLVF

-298 EQLRRGIESAHE
+298 EQLRRGIEAAHE
-310 RAIQDVIRHLEKNV
+310 RAIQDVICHLEKNV

-336 IETSS
+336 IDIAG

-361 DHVVIANRVQ
+361 DHVVIANRVR

-382 RMIYAYGVEASE
+382 RMIYAHGVEASE
-394 LYNARVQQH
+394 LYNARVQQY

-415 SQNGKKPVHEI
+415 SLNGKQPVHEI

-439 RRGEISATLE
+439 RRGEISAALE

-454 FVEEHGYAPSE
+454 FVEEHGYAPRE

-474 ATLATRPAKDG
+474 ATLATRPAKEG

-499 AHVLREQGVDLPVE
+499 AHALREQGVDLPVE

-565 HVTAE
+565 HVNAE
-570 VLRYARDIGL
+570 VLRYGRDLGL
-580 NEKQDAALLSSIREH
+580 NETQDSVLLDSIREH
-595 LSSEMLPLHA
+595 LNAEMLPLHA
-605 QGQRLTPR
+605 QSQRLTPR

-619 GTSQYQKINHELFTS
+619 GTSQYQKINYELFTS
-634 ERVLAAENAILDAA
+634 ERVLAAESAILDAA
-648 AQQVIPASSLEVFEM
+648 TQQVIPASSLDVFEM

-670 ELALQGYSLPEG
+670 ELALQGYTLPEG

-736 AVMREEMGIEADT
+736 AVMREEMGIEAET
-749 VDKILSDWKNGAP
+749 VDKILSDWKKGAP
-762 VSLRAGDVLLV
+762 LNLRAGDVLLV

-824 AVHLDELFRFKNPDE
+824 AAHLDELFRFKNPDE

-844 ALREPPLVGD
+844 ALREPPLVGAD
-854 DKPFDWYKG
+854 TPFDWYKG
-863 QGRVVSGESDVMV
+863 QGRVVAGESDVMV

-922 EHGSVR
+922 EHGSVL
-928 LHNEARAHVGDVIV
+928 LHNEARAHVGDVVV

-1043 YVSLGDG
+1043 YVGLGDG

-1135 ATDAAEVL
+1135 ASDAAEVL
-1143 SSDAWGALA
+1143 ASDAWGALA

-1164 PADLVERAYGRRA
+1164 PADLIERAYGRRA
-1177 LHDGDATA
+1177 LHDGDSTA

-1192 AWRVAQIRQ
+1192 AWRVGQIRQ

-1223 VQQAKQRT
+1223 VQQAKQKT
-1231 APVEERLA
+1231 APVEERLV
-1239 VEDPWWFT
+1239 VEDPWWFQQ
-1247 NPYAMTKTDELLA
+1247 PYALVKMDDLMS
-1260 MRARTVKALNANEGD
+1260 MRARTVKALNANEG
-1275 TTGVYAQIKENLG
+1275 TSVYSQIKENLG

-1312 RGERARN
+1312 RGERARS
-1319 GHQFTLHQVLLEE
+1319 GHQFTLYQVLLEE

-1345 VDPATVTSG
+1345 VDPAKVTSG

-1372 QGRLGTILRARSRE
+1372 QSRLGTILRARSRE

-1440 YRVPESEPAVLP
+1440 YKVPESEPAVLP
-1452 REMVH
+1452 AQMVH

-1480 EKTRAAEAVLGVL
+1480 EKVRAAESVIGILE
-1493 SQVKRVAKAA
+1493 QVRRVAKAA
-1503 RLAERAQSKAQGQSP
+1503 RLAERA
-1518 TAEPRQQQAPA
+1518 
-1529 PQQNPTV
+1529 
-1536 EATTGDA
+1536 
-1543 AQPETRKEKPVSE
+1543 
-1556 TEERLRQERA
+1556 ERA
-1566 ARAERARQMMER
+1566 PEPVA
-1578 TRSLDERLRN
+1578 DEETLAALRVSQIGMSRF
-1588 QPAPQASQQQ
+1588 QPANKMTGQGYKPP
-1598 SAQQNLQRQRQQQA
+1598 
-1612 QQMHEQA
+1612 
-1619 RRGVRGPGL
+1619 RRPVRPRVDKGLDL

>member
-6 KLTTGDG
+6 KLSAGDG
-13 YRYYMNEVATGDAL
+13 YKYYVNEVATGDVL
-27 RASDREIGDYYAVH
+27 RAKEREIGDYYTVH
-41 GMTPG
+41 GMPPG
-46 QWIGSAAASLNL
+46 QWVGSASASLNL

-84 DTLHGAPAAEVYE
+84 DTLHGAPAAEAYQQVYE
-97 KVYEEALEQHRL
+97 QALEQHRV

-123 EGMSQQKIADEMTA
+123 EGMSQQEIADEMTA
-137 QGYPMSQPTVSRWV
+137 MGQPMSQRTVSSYLA
-151 ERYTASGQT
+151 RYAESGQA
-160 FHAERD
+160 FHADRD
-166 EFVAQYRLIGEEI
+166 EFVAQYRLTSGEL
-179 KAAHRA
+179 KGAHNA
-185 GKKAQEELYKEQA
+185 GKKAQEDLYAEQA
-198 APHIHPDYAGV
+198 APHVHPDYAAS
-209 TPFTLRVEEE
+209 TDFTQRVEEE

-249 RDERGI
+249 RDERGM

-273 QTAVAGFDLVF
+273 QKAVAGYDLVF

-382 RMIYAYGVEASE
+382 RMLYQYGVECSE
-394 LYNARVQQH
+394 LYNARVQQY
-403 VTELTGLQFEAR
+403 VTELTGLHFEAR
-415 SQNGKKPVHEI
+415 SLNGKQPVHEI

-439 RRGEISATLE
+439 RRGEISAALE

-499 AHVLREQGVDLPVE
+499 AHALREQGVDLPVE
-513 GALAEKLKAASAEY
+513 GALAEKLKKASAEY

-539 YESPVQEHAAAIV
+539 YESPGQEHAAAIV

-565 HVTAE
+565 HVNAE
-570 VLRYARDIGL
+570 VLRYGRDLGL

-595 LSSEMLPLHA
+595 LNAEMLPLHA
-605 QGQRLTPR
+605 QSQRLTPR

-619 GTSQYQKINHELFTS
+619 GTSQHQKINYELFTS
-634 ERVLAAENAILDAA
+634 ERVLAAESAILDAA
-648 AQQVIPASSLEVFEM
+648 TQQVIPASSLDVFEM

-670 ELALQGYSLPEG
+670 ELALQGHTLPEG

-749 VDKILSDWKNGAP
+749 VDKILSDWKNGAALNL
-762 VSLRAGDVLLV
+762 SAGDVLLV

-824 AVHLDELFRFKNPDE
+824 AAHLDELFRFKNPDE

-844 ALREPPLVGD
+844 ALREPPLVGAD
-854 DKPFDWYKG
+854 APFDWYKD
-863 QGRVVSGESDVMV
+863 QGRVVAGESDVMV

-909 AQAHAMERGHVHP
+909 AQAHAMERGHVRP

-928 LHNEARAHVGDVIV
+928 LHNEARAHVGDVVV
-942 TRQNARRLTV
+942 TRKNARRLTV

-965 RVSQV
+965 RVTQV

-978 QHLEHGGKVTLPGS
+978 QHLEHGGKVTLP
-992 YVAASVELG
+992 AAYAAQSVELG
-1001 YASTIHRA
+1001 YAATIHRA

-1078 AEHHNVAD
+1078 AEHENVAD
-1086 LIAQHEDISELAVQ
+1086 LIAQHEDISELVVQ

-1125 MVTHHVPADA
+1125 MVTHHVSADA
-1135 ATDAAEVL
+1135 AADTAEVL
-1143 SSDAWGALA
+1143 SSEAWGALA

-1164 PADLVERAYGRRA
+1164 PADLVARAYGRRA
-1177 LHDGDATA
+1177 LHDEGASA

-1192 AWRVAQIRQ
+1192 AWRVGQIRQ

-1212 ASLSDEHLERL
+1212 ASLSDEHLARL
-1223 VQQAKQRT
+1223 VQHAKQKT
-1231 APVEERLA
+1231 APVEERLT

-1312 RGERARN
+1312 RGERARS
-1319 GHQFTLHQVLLEE
+1319 GHQFTLHEVLLEE
-1332 QKIRQSLPSGPAA
+1332 QRIRQSLPSGLAA
-1345 VDPATVTSG
+1345 VDPAKVTSG

-1392 ARGEELARQVRE
+1392 VRGEELARQVQA

-1412 ALGPVPTRK
+1412 ALGPVPTRR

-1435 ALRTK
+1435 ALRSK
-1440 YRVPESEPAVLP
+1440 YKVPESEPAVLP
-1452 REMVH
+1452 DQMVH

-1464 NARLASA
+1464 NARLASE
-1471 GAPVVVQSA
+1471 GVPVVVQSA
-1480 EKTRAAEAVLGVL
+1480 EKTRAAESVLGVL
-1493 SQVKRVAKAA
+1493 EQVRRVAKAA
-1503 RLAERAQSKAQGQSP
+1503 RLAERAKNQQKQPKNQKATEPEQQPQPLSP
-1518 TAEPRQQQAPA
+1518 
-1529 PQQNPTV
+1529 V
-1536 EATTGDA
+1536 E
-1543 AQPETRKEKPVSE
+1543 QKV
-1556 TEERLRQERA
+1556 QE
-1566 ARAERARQMMER
+1566 ARAERAPEPAA
-1578 TRSLDERLRN
+1578 DEETLAALRVSQIGMSRF
-1588 QPAPQASQQQ
+1588 QPANKMTSQGYKPTH
-1598 SAQQNLQRQRQQQA
+1598 RP
-1612 QQMHEQA
+1612 
-1619 RRGVRGPGL
+1619 VRPRVDKGLDL

>member
-27 RASDREIGDYYAVH
+27 RASDRKIGDYYAVH
-41 GMTPG
+41 GMPPG

-84 DTLHGAPAAEVYE
+84 DTLHGAPEAEVYE
-97 KVYEEALEQHRL
+97 KVYEEALEQHRSQ
-109 KAAER
+109 AAER

-160 FHAERD
+160 FHAD
-166 EFVAQYRLIGEEI
+166 FATFSAQYRLIGEEI

-224 RMHDGAEPS
+224 RMHDGTEPN
-233 TAEMKEIQFR
+233 TAEMRKIRFR

-262 VQFVAQNSKAH
+262 VQFVAQNSKAP
-273 QTAVAGFDLVF
+273 QKAVAGFDLVF

-341 GVIGTKFRHWDS
+341 GVVGTKFRHWDS

-394 LYNARVQQH
+394 LYNSLVQQY

-415 SQNGKKPVHEI
+415 SLNGKQPVHEI

-439 RRGEISATLE
+439 RRGEISAALE

-474 ATLATRPAKDG
+474 ATLATRPAKDR

-499 AHVLREQGVDLPVE
+499 AHALREQGVDLPVE
-513 GALAEKLKAASAEY
+513 GALAEKLKKASAEY
-527 EQQVLQAKRQQA
+527 EQNILQAKRQQA
-539 YESPVQEHAAAIV
+539 YESPVQEHAVALV

-565 HVTAE
+565 HVNAE
-570 VLRYARDIGL
+570 MMRYGRDLGL
-580 NEKQDAALLSSIREH
+580 NEKQDATLLDSIREH
-595 LSSEMLPLHA
+595 LNAEMLPLHA
-605 QGQRLTPR
+605 QSQRLTPR

-619 GTSQYQKINHELFTS
+619 GTTQYQRINHELFTS

-648 AQQVIPASSLEVFEM
+648 TQQVIPASSLDVFEM

-670 ELALQGYSLPEG
+670 ELALQGHTLPEG

-749 VDKILSDWKNGAP
+749 VDKILSDWKNGAA
-762 VSLRAGDVLLV
+762 LNLQAGDVLLV

-778 VSTPKFQQILQLAQE
+778 VSTPKFQQILQLAQA

-824 AVHLDELFRFKNPDE
+824 AAHLDELFRFKNPDE

-844 ALREPPLVGD
+844 ALREPPLVGAD
-854 DKPFDWYKG
+854 APFDWYKD
-863 QGRVVSGESDVMV
+863 QGRVVAGESDVMI
-876 EQVFTAWRDDTTAG
+876 EQVFTAWREDTTAG

-928 LHNEARAHVGDVIV
+928 LHNEARAHVGDVVV
-942 TRQNARRLTV
+942 TRQNARRLAV

-965 RVSQV
+965 RVAQV

-1018 ALVDSSTDRAGA
+1018 ALVGSSTDRAGA
-1030 YVALTRGRESNTL
+1030 YVALTRGREENRL
-1043 YVSLGDG
+1043 YVSLGEG

-1125 MVTHHVPADA
+1125 MVTHHAPADA

-1143 SSDAWGALA
+1143 SSEAWGALA

-1231 APVEERLA
+1231 APVEERLT
-1239 VEDPWWFT
+1239 VEDPWWFR
-1247 NPYAMTKTDELLA
+1247 NPYALVKMDELMS

-1332 QKIRQSLPSGPAA
+1332 QKIRQSLPSGQAA
-1345 VDPATVTSG
+1345 VDPAKVTSG

-1452 REMVH
+1452 AGMVH

-1480 EKTRAAEAVLGVL
+1480 EKTRAAESVLGVL
-1493 SQVKRVAKAA
+1493 EQVRRVAKAA
-1503 RLAERAQSKAQGQSP
+1503 RLAERAKNQQKQQKDQQVTEPEQQPKPLSP
-1518 TAEPRQQQAPA
+1518 
-1529 PQQNPTV
+1529 V
-1536 EATTGDA
+1536 E
-1543 AQPETRKEKPVSE
+1543 QKV
-1556 TEERLRQERA
+1556 QE
-1566 ARAERARQMMER
+1566 ARAERAPGPEA
-1578 TRSLDERLRN
+1578 DEETLAALRVS
-1588 QPAPQASQQQ
+1588 QIGMRAYARKGTAPHPKQPPAPST
-1598 SAQQNLQRQRQQQA
+1598 
-1612 QQMHEQA
+1612 
-1619 RRGVRGPGL
+1619 VRPKTHKGMEL

>member
-13 YRYYMNEVATGDAL
+13 YRYYTNEVATGDAL
-27 RASDREIGDYYAVH
+27 RAKDREIGDYYTIH
-41 GMTPG
+41 GMPPG

-84 DTLHGAPAAEVYE
+84 DTLHGAPAAEAYQQVYE
-97 KVYEEALEQHRL
+97 QTLEQHRL
-109 KAAER
+109 QAAER

-137 QGYPMSQPTVSRWV
+137 QGYPMSQKTVSRWL

-160 FHAERD
+160 FHANHD
-166 EFVAQYRLIGEEI
+166 EFVAQYRLTSSELKG
-179 KAAHRA
+179 AHSA
-185 GKKAQEELYKEQA
+185 GKKAQEDLYAEQA

-233 TAEMKEIQFR
+233 TAEMKKIRLR

-262 VQFVAQNSKAH
+262 AQFIAENSKAH
-273 QTAVAGFDLVF
+273 QKAVAGYDLVF

-336 IETSS
+336 IDTAG

-382 RMIYAYGVEASE
+382 RMLYQYGVECSE
-394 LYNARVQQH
+394 LYNARVQQY

-415 SQNGKKPVHEI
+415 SLNGKQPVHEI

-439 RRGEISATLE
+439 RRGEISAALE

-474 ATLATRPAKDG
+474 ATLATRPAKEG

-499 AHVLREQGVDLPVE
+499 AHALREQGVDLPVE
-513 GALAEKLKAASAEY
+513 GALAEKLKKASAEY

-565 HVTAE
+565 HVNAE
-570 VLRYARDIGL
+570 VLRYARDMGL

-595 LSSEMLPLHA
+595 LNAEMLPLHA
-605 QGQRLTPR
+605 QSQRLTPR

-619 GTSQYQKINHELFTS
+619 GTSQHQKINYELFTS
-634 ERVLAAENAILDAA
+634 ERVLAAESAILDAA
-648 AQQVIPASSLEVFEM
+648 TQQVIPASSLDVFEM

-670 ELALQGYSLPEG
+670 ELALQGHALPEG

-749 VDKILSDWKNGAP
+749 VDKILSDWKNGAALNL
-762 VSLRAGDVLLV
+762 SAGDVLLV

-824 AVHLDELFRFKNPDE
+824 AVHLDELFRFQNPDE

-854 DKPFDWYKG
+854 DKPFDWYKD
-863 QGRVVSGESDVMV
+863 QGRVVAGESDVMV
-876 EQVFTAWRDDTTAG
+876 EQVFTAWREDTTAG

-928 LHNEARAHVGDVIV
+928 LHNEARAHVGDVVV

-952 NSGQDFVKNGDLW
+952 NRGQDFVKNGDLW

-978 QHLEHGGKVTLPGS
+978 QHLEHGGKVTLP
-992 YVAASVELG
+992 AAYAAQNVELG
-1001 YASTIHRA
+1001 YAATIHRA

-1030 YVALTRGRESNTL
+1030 YVALTRGREENRL
-1043 YVSLGDG
+1043 YVSLGEG

-1078 AEHHNVAD
+1078 AEHNNVAD

-1125 MVTHHVPADA
+1125 MVTHHAPADA

-1143 SSDAWGALA
+1143 SSEAWGALA

-1192 AWRVAQIRQ
+1192 AWRVGQIRQ

-1239 VEDPWWFT
+1239 VEDPWWFR
-1247 NPYAMTKTDELLA
+1247 NPYALVKMDELMS

-1345 VDPATVTSG
+1345 VDPAKVTSG
-1354 GVSGHTLDKFWEQ
+1354 GVSGYSLDRFWEQ

-1372 QGRLGTILRARSRE
+1372 HGRLGTILRARSRE

-1421 RAFRQWV
+1421 RTFRQWV

-1435 ALRTK
+1435 TLRNK
-1440 YRVPESEPAVLP
+1440 YRVPESEPAILP
-1452 REMVH
+1452 APMVH
-1457 EASQRVN
+1457 EARQRVN
-1464 NARLASA
+1464 NARLASE

-1493 SQVKRVAKAA
+1493 EQVRRVAKAA
-1503 RLAERAQSKAQGQSP
+1503 RLAERAKNQQKQPKNQKATEPEQQPQPLSP
-1518 TAEPRQQQAPA
+1518 
-1529 PQQNPTV
+1529 V
-1536 EATTGDA
+1536 E
-1543 AQPETRKEKPVSE
+1543 QKV
-1556 TEERLRQERA
+1556 QE
-1566 ARAERARQMMER
+1566 ARAERAPEPAA
-1578 TRSLDERLRN
+1578 DEETLAALRVSQIGMSRL
-1588 QPAPQASQQQ
+1588 QPANKMTSQGYKPTH
-1598 SAQQNLQRQRQQQA
+1598 RP
-1612 QQMHEQA
+1612 
-1619 RRGVRGPGL
+1619 VRPRVDKGLDL

>member
-6 KLTTGDG
+6 KLSTGDG
-13 YRYYMNEVATGDAL
+13 YRYYMHEVATGDAL
-27 RASDREIGDYYAVH
+27 RRQDREIGDYYAVH
-41 GMTPG
+41 GMPPG

-84 DTLHGAPAAEVYE
+84 DTLHGAPTAEAYQQ
-97 KVYEEALEQHRL
+97 VYEEALEQHRV

-137 QGYPMSQPTVSRWV
+137 HGYPMSQKTVSRWV
-151 ERYTASGQT
+151 ERYASSGQL
-160 FHAERD
+160 FHADRD
-166 EFVAQYRLIGEEI
+166 EFVAQYRLTSGEL
-179 KAAHRA
+179 KSAHSA
-185 GKKAQEELYKEQA
+185 GKKAQEALYAEQA

-224 RMHDGAEPS
+224 RMNDGAEPT
-233 TAEMKEIQFR
+233 TAEMKKIRFR

-273 QTAVAGFDLVF
+273 QKAVAGFDLVF
-284 TPPKSVSIA
+284 TPPKSISIA

-310 RAIQDVIRHLEKNV
+310 RAIQDVIRHLEQNV

-382 RMIYAYGVEASE
+382 RMLYQYGVECSE
-394 LYNARVQQH
+394 LYNARVQQYI
-403 VTELTGLQFEAR
+403 TELTGLQFEAR
-415 SQNGKKPVHEI
+415 SLNGKQPVHEI

-439 RRGEISATLE
+439 RRGEISAALE

-474 ATLATRPAKDG
+474 ATLATRPAKEG
-485 VHSLEELHAEWVAQ
+485 VHSLKELHAEWVAQ

-513 GALAEKLKAASAEY
+513 GALAEKLKKASAEY
-527 EQQVLQAKRQQA
+527 EQQVLQEKRQQA
-539 YESPVQEHAAAIV
+539 YESPVHEHAAAIV

-565 HVTAE
+565 HVNAE
-570 VLRYARDIGL
+570 VLRYARDLGL
-580 NEKQDAALLSSIREH
+580 NEKQDSVLLDSIREH
-595 LSSEMLPLHA
+595 LNAEMLPLHA
-605 QGQRLTPR
+605 QSQRLTPR

-619 GTSQYQKINHELFTS
+619 GTSQHQKINYELFTS
-634 ERVLAAENAILDAA
+634 ERVLAAESAILDAA
-648 AQQVIPASSLEVFEM
+648 TQQVIPASSLDVFEM

-670 ELALQGYSLPEG
+670 ELALQGYTLPEG

-736 AVMREEMGIEADT
+736 AVMREEMGIEAET
-749 VDKILSDWKNGAP
+749 VDKILSDWKKGAP

-778 VSTPKFQQILQLAQE
+778 VSTPKVQQILQLAQE

-824 AVHLDELFRFKNPDE
+824 AVHLDELFRFKNADE

-854 DKPFDWYKG
+854 DKPFDWYKD
-863 QGRVVSGESDVMV
+863 QGRVVAGESDVMV
-876 EQVFTAWRDDTTAG
+876 EQVFTAWREDTTAG

-942 TRQNARRLTV
+942 TRQNARRLVV

-965 RVSQV
+965 RVAQV
-970 HDNGAMTV
+970 HESGAMTV

-1043 YVSLGDG
+1043 YVGLVDG

-1078 AEHHNVAD
+1078 ADHHNVAD

-1100 KVMAAAVQEGMGRV
+1100 KVMAAAVHEGMGRV

-1135 ATDAAEVL
+1135 ADAAEVL

-1158 AREGFD
+1158 AREGVD
-1164 PADLVERAYGRRA
+1164 PADLIERAYGRRA

-1201 QAQQVRSDRPL
+1201 QAQMVRSDRPL
-1212 ASLSDEHLERL
+1212 GSLSDEHLERL
-1223 VQQAKQRT
+1223 VQQAKKKT
-1231 APVEERLA
+1231 APVEERLV
-1239 VEDPWWFT
+1239 VEDPWWFQQ
-1247 NPYAMTKTDELLA
+1247 PYALVKMDDLMS
-1260 MRARTVKALNANEGD
+1260 MRARTFKALNANEGD

-1312 RGERARN
+1312 RGERARS
-1319 GHQFTLHQVLLEE
+1319 GHQFTLYDVLREE
-1332 QKIRQSLPSGPAA
+1332 QRIRQSLPSGPAA
-1345 VDPATVTSG
+1345 VDPAKVTSG

-1367 HPAVR
+1367 HPAVH

-1392 ARGEELARQVRE
+1392 ARGEELAQQVRE
-1404 GKAPAWTQ
+1404 GKAPAWVQ
-1412 ALGPVPTRK
+1412 NLGPVPTRK
-1421 RAFRQWV
+1421 RLYRAWV

-1435 ALRTK
+1435 TLRKK
-1440 YRVPESEPAVLP
+1440 YKVPESEPAVLP
-1452 REMVH
+1452 DQMVH

-1464 NARLASA
+1464 NARLASE

-1480 EKTRAAEAVLGVL
+1480 EKTRAAEAVIGILE
-1493 SQVKRVAKAA
+1493 QVKRVAKAT
-1503 RLAERAQSKAQGQSP
+1503 RLAERAKKQPKNQKATEPAQVPKPLSP
-1518 TAEPRQQQAPA
+1518 
-1529 PQQNPTV
+1529 V
-1536 EATTGDA
+1536 E
-1543 AQPETRKEKPVSE
+1543 QKV
-1556 TEERLRQERA
+1556 QE
-1566 ARAERARQMMER
+1566 ARAERAPEPVA
-1578 TRSLDERLRN
+1578 DEETLAALRVSQIGMGGRRPLNRASN
-1588 QPAPQASQQQ
+1588 QGQKPG
-1598 SAQQNLQRQRQQQA
+1598 SAQPEA
-1612 QQMHEQA
+1612 P
-1619 RRGVRGPGL
+1619 RRGHAAPERGVEL

>member
-6 KLTTGDG
+6 KLSAGDG
-13 YRYYMNEVATGDAL
+13 YRYYVNEVATGDAL

-41 GMTPG
+41 GMPPG
-46 QWIGSAAASLNL
+46 QWVGSAAASLNL

-84 DTLHGAPAAEVYE
+84 DTLHGAPAAEAYQQ
-97 KVYEEALEQHRL
+97 VYEEALEQYRV

-114 AWELLSRAH
+114 SWELLSRAH

-137 QGYPMSQPTVSRWV
+137 QGYPMSQKTVSRWV
-151 ERYTASGQT
+151 ERYASSGQV
-160 FHAERD
+160 FHADRD
-166 EFVAQYRLIGEEI
+166 EFVAQYRLTSGEL
-179 KAAHRA
+179 KGAHSA

-224 RMHDGAEPS
+224 RMHDGTEPN
-233 TAEMKEIQFR
+233 TAEMKEIRHR

-262 VQFVAQNSKAH
+262 AQFVAENSKAH
-273 QTAVAGFDLVF
+273 QKAVAGFDLVF

-298 EQLRRGIESAHE
+298 KQLRQGIESAHE

-394 LYNARVQQH
+394 LYNSLVQQY

-415 SQNGKKPVHEI
+415 SLNGKQPVHEI

-439 RRGEISATLE
+439 RRGEISAALE
-449 QVTAK
+449 QVTAQ
-454 FVEEHGYAPSE
+454 FVEAHGYAPSE

-474 ATLATRPAKDG
+474 ATLATRPAKEG

-499 AHVLREQGVDLPVE
+499 AHALREQGVDLPVE
-513 GALAEKLKAASAEY
+513 GALAEKLKKASAEY
-527 EQQVLQAKRQQA
+527 EQNILQAKRQQA

-565 HVTAE
+565 HVNAE
-570 VLRYARDIGL
+570 VLRYARDMGL

-595 LSSEMLPLHA
+595 LNAEMLPLHA
-605 QGQRLTPR
+605 QSQRLTPR

-619 GTSQYQKINHELFTS
+619 GTSQHQKINYELFTS
-634 ERVLAAENAILDAA
+634 ERVLDAESAILDAA
-648 AQQVIPASSLEVFEM
+648 TQQVIPASSLDVFEM

-670 ELALQGYSLPEG
+670 ELALQGHALPEG

-762 VSLRAGDVLLV
+762 VSLHAGDVLLV

-824 AVHLDELFRFKNPDE
+824 AVHLDELFRFKSPDE

-854 DKPFDWYKG
+854 DQPFNWYREN
-863 QGRVVSGESDVMV
+863 GRVVAGESDVMV

-909 AQAHAMERGHVHP
+909 AQAHAMERGHVRP
-922 EHGSVR
+922 EHGSVL

-1030 YVALTRGRESNTL
+1030 YVALTRGREENHL
-1043 YVSLGDG
+1043 YVSLGEG

-1135 ATDAAEVL
+1135 AADTAEVL
-1143 SSDAWGALA
+1143 SSEAWGALA

-1164 PADLVERAYGRRA
+1164 PAELMEQAYGRRA

-1192 AWRVAQIRQ
+1192 AWRVGQIRQ
-1201 QAQQVRSDRPL
+1201 QVQQVRSDRPL

-1231 APVEERLA
+1231 APVEERLT
-1239 VEDPWWFT
+1239 VEDPWWFR
-1247 NPYAMTKTDELLA
+1247 NPYALVKMDELMS

-1345 VDPATVTSG
+1345 VDPAKVTSG
-1354 GVSGHTLDKFWEQ
+1354 GVSGYSLDRFWEQ

-1435 ALRTK
+1435 ALRSK
-1440 YRVPESEPAVLP
+1440 YKVPESEPAVLP

-1480 EKTRAAEAVLGVL
+1480 EKTRAAESVLGVL
-1493 SQVKRVAKAA
+1493 EQVRRVAKAA
-1503 RLAERAQSKAQGQSP
+1503 RLAERAKNQQKQPKAQKVTEPEQQPKPLSP
-1518 TAEPRQQQAPA
+1518 
-1529 PQQNPTV
+1529 V
-1536 EATTGDA
+1536 E
-1543 AQPETRKEKPVSE
+1543 QKV
-1556 TEERLRQERA
+1556 QE
-1566 ARAERARQMMER
+1566 ARAERAPEPVA
-1578 TRSLDERLRN
+1578 DEETLAALRVSQIGMSRF
-1588 QPAPQASQQQ
+1588 QPANKMTGQGYKPT
-1598 SAQQNLQRQRQQQA
+1598 
-1612 QQMHEQA
+1612 
-1619 RRGVRGPGL
+1619 RRPVQPRVDKGLDL

>member
-6 KLTTGDG
+6 KLSAGDG
-13 YRYYMNEVATGDAL
+13 YKYYVNEVATGDAL
-27 RASDREIGDYYAVH
+27 RAKDREIGDYYTVH
-41 GMTPG
+41 GMPPG
-46 QWIGSAAASLNL
+46 QWVGSAAASLNL

-84 DTLHGAPAAEVYE
+84 DTLHGAPAAEAYQQ
-97 KVYEEALEQHRL
+97 VYEEALEQYRL
-109 KAAER
+109 QAAER

-123 EGMSQQKIADEMTA
+123 EGMSQQEIADEMTA
-137 QGYPMSQPTVSRWV
+137 QGYPMSQKTVSRWL

-160 FHAERD
+160 FHADHD
-166 EFVAQYRLIGEEI
+166 EFVAQYRLTSSEL
-179 KAAHRA
+179 KRAHRA
-185 GKKAQEELYKEQA
+185 GKKAQEDLYAEQA
-198 APHIHPDYAGV
+198 APHVHPDYAAS
-209 TPFTLRVEEE
+209 TDFTQRVEEE

-224 RMHDGAEPS
+224 RMHDDAEPS
-233 TAEMKEIQFR
+233 TTEMKEIRFR

-262 VQFVAQNSKAH
+262 AQFVAQNSKAH
-273 QTAVAGFDLVF
+273 QKAVAGYDLVF

-298 EQLRRGIESAHE
+298 EQLRRSIETAHE
-310 RAIQDVIRHLEKNV
+310 LAIQDVIRHLEKNV

-336 IETSS
+336 IDTAG

-382 RMIYAYGVEASE
+382 RMLYQYGVECSE
-394 LYNARVQQH
+394 LYNARVQQY

-415 SQNGKKPVHEI
+415 SLNGKQPVHEI

-439 RRGEISATLE
+439 RRGEISAALE

-499 AHVLREQGVDLPVE
+499 AYVLREQGVDLPVE

-565 HVTAE
+565 HVNAE
-570 VLRYARDIGL
+570 VLRYARDLGL
-580 NEKQDAALLSSIREH
+580 NEKQDATLLDSIREH

-634 ERVLAAENAILDAA
+634 ERVLAAESAILDAA
-648 AQQVIPASSLEVFEM
+648 TQQVIPASSLEVFEM

-749 VDKILSDWKNGAP
+749 VDKILSDWQNGAP

-854 DKPFDWYKG
+854 DKPFDWYKD
-863 QGRVVSGESDVMV
+863 QGRVVAGESDVMV

-922 EHGSVR
+922 EHGSVL
-928 LHNEARAHVGDVIV
+928 LHNEARAHVGDVVV

-965 RVSQV
+965 RVAQV

-978 QHLEHGGKVTLPGS
+978 QHLEHGGKVTLP
-992 YVAASVELG
+992 AAYAAQSVELG
-1001 YASTIHRA
+1001 YAATIHRA

-1100 KVMAAAVQEGMGRV
+1100 KVMAAAVHEGMGRV

-1125 MVTHHVPADA
+1125 MVTHHAPADA
-1135 ATDAAEVL
+1135 AADAAEVL
-1143 SSDAWGALA
+1143 SSEAWGALA

-1164 PADLVERAYGRRA
+1164 PAELVERAYGRRA
-1177 LHDGDATA
+1177 LHDEGASA

-1212 ASLSDEHLERL
+1212 ASLSDEHLARL
-1223 VQQAKQRT
+1223 VQQAKQKT
-1231 APVEERLA
+1231 APVEERLV
-1239 VEDPWWFT
+1239 VEDPWWFQQ
-1247 NPYAMTKTDELLA
+1247 PYALVKMDELLA

-1319 GHQFTLHQVLLEE
+1319 GHQFTLYQVLLEE
-1332 QKIRQSLPSGPAA
+1332 QRIRQSLPSGPAA
-1345 VDPATVTSG
+1345 VDPAKVTSG
-1354 GVSGHTLDKFWEQ
+1354 GVSGYTLDKFWEQ

-1392 ARGEELARQVRE
+1392 ARGEELARLVRA

-1421 RAFRQWV
+1421 RLYRKWV

-1435 ALRTK
+1435 TLRKK
-1440 YRVPESEPAVLP
+1440 YKVPESEPAVLP
-1452 REMVH
+1452 AQMVH

-1464 NARLASA
+1464 NARLASD

-1480 EKTRAAEAVLGVL
+1480 EKTRAAEAVIGILE
-1493 SQVKRVAKAA
+1493 QVKRVAKAT
-1503 RLAERAQSKAQGQSP
+1503 RLAERAKNQQKRPKNQKVTEPEQQPKPLSP
-1518 TAEPRQQQAPA
+1518 
-1529 PQQNPTV
+1529 V
-1536 EATTGDA
+1536 E
-1543 AQPETRKEKPVSE
+1543 QKV
-1556 TEERLRQERA
+1556 QE
-1566 ARAERARQMMER
+1566 ARAERAPEPEA
-1578 TRSLDERLRN
+1578 DEETLAALRVSQIGMRAHARKGTDPHPEQ
-1588 QPAPQASQQQ
+1588 QPAPST
-1598 SAQQNLQRQRQQQA
+1598 
-1612 QQMHEQA
+1612 
-1619 RRGVRGPGL
+1619 VRPKTNKGMEL

>member
-6 KLTTGDG
+6 KLSIGDG
-13 YRYYMNEVATGDAL
+13 YRYYVNEVATGDAL
-27 RASDREIGDYYAVH
+27 RASDRKIGDYYSVH
-41 GMTPG
+41 GMPPG

-63 EAHMH
+63 EVHMH

-97 KVYEEALEQHRL
+97 KVYEEALEQYRSQ
-109 KAAER
+109 AAER

-123 EGMSQQKIADEMTA
+123 EGMTQQKIADEMTA

-151 ERYTASGQT
+151 ERYAASGQT
-160 FHAERD
+160 FHAD
-166 EFVAQYRLIGEEI
+166 FATFSAQYRLIGEEI

-198 APHIHPDYAGV
+198 APHLHPDYAGV

-224 RMHDGAEPS
+224 RMNDGAEPT
-233 TAEMKEIQFR
+233 TAEMKEIRFR

-249 RDERGI
+249 RDERGM

-262 VQFVAQNSKAH
+262 AQFIAENSKAH
-273 QTAVAGFDLVF
+273 QKAVAGFDLVF

-298 EQLRRGIESAHE
+298 KQLRRGIESAHE
-310 RAIQDVIRHLEKNV
+310 RAIQDVIRHLEQNV

-382 RMIYAYGVEASE
+382 RMLYQYGVECSE
-394 LYNARVQQH
+394 LYNARVQQY

-415 SQNGKKPVHEI
+415 SLNGKQPVHEI

-439 RRGEISATLE
+439 RRGEISAALE
-449 QVTAK
+449 QVTAQ
-454 FVEEHGYAPSE
+454 FVEEHGYAPNE

-499 AHVLREQGVDLPVE
+499 AHALREQGVDLPVE

-565 HVTAE
+565 HVNAE
-570 VLRYARDIGL
+570 VLRYGRDLGL
-580 NEKQDAALLSSIREH
+580 NEKQDSVLLDSIREH
-595 LSSEMLPLHA
+595 LNAEMLPLHA
-605 QGQRLTPR
+605 QSQRLTPR
-613 EFMRAD
+613 EFMRSD
-619 GTSQYQKINHELFTS
+619 GTSQHQKINYELFTS
-634 ERVLAAENAILDAA
+634 ERVLAAESAILDAA
-648 AQQVIPASSLEVFEM
+648 TQQVIPASSLEVFEM

-824 AVHLDELFRFKNPDE
+824 AAHLDELFRFKNPDE

-844 ALREPPLVGD
+844 LLREPPLVGAD
-854 DKPFDWYKG
+854 APFDWYKD
-863 QGRVVSGESDVMV
+863 QGRVVAGESDVMV
-876 EQVFTAWRDDTTAG
+876 MQVFTAWRDDTTAG

-909 AQAHAMERGHVHP
+909 AQDHAMERGHVHP
-922 EHGSVR
+922 EYGSVR
-928 LHNEARAHVGDVIV
+928 LYNEARAHVGDVIV

-952 NSGQDFVKNGDLW
+952 NGGQDFVKNGDLW
-965 RVSQV
+965 RVV
-970 HDNGAMTV
+970 GLEDGMLTV

-1043 YVSLGDG
+1043 YVSLGEG

-1078 AEHHNVAD
+1078 AEHNNVAD
-1086 LIAQHEDISELAVQ
+1086 LIAQHEDISELVVQ

-1135 ATDAAEVL
+1135 AADAAEVL

-1158 AREGFD
+1158 VREGFD

-1177 LHDGDATA
+1177 LHDEGASA

-1192 AWRVAQIRQ
+1192 AWRVGQIRQ

-1212 ASLSDEHLERL
+1212 ASLSDEHLARL

-1231 APVEERLA
+1231 APLEERLV
-1239 VEDPWWFT
+1239 VEDPWWFQQ
-1247 NPYAMTKTDELLA
+1247 PYALVKTDELLA
-1260 MRARTVKALNANEGD
+1260 MRARTVKALNANEG
-1275 TTGVYAQIKENLG
+1275 TSVYSQIKENLG

-1312 RGERARN
+1312 RGERARS

-1332 QKIRQSLPSGPAA
+1332 QRIRQSLPSGPAA
-1345 VDPATVTSG
+1345 VDPAKVTSG

-1412 ALGPVPTRK
+1412 VLGPVPTRK

-1435 ALRTK
+1435 TLRNK
-1440 YRVPESEPAVLP
+1440 YRVPESEPAILP
-1452 REMVH
+1452 APMVH
-1457 EASQRVN
+1457 EARQRVN
-1464 NARLASA
+1464 NARLASD

-1480 EKTRAAEAVLGVL
+1480 EKTRAAESVLGVL
-1493 SQVKRVAKAA
+1493 EQVRRVAKAA
-1503 RLAERAQSKAQGQSP
+1503 RLAERAKNQQKQPKNQKVTEPEQQPKPLSP
-1518 TAEPRQQQAPA
+1518 
-1529 PQQNPTV
+1529 V
-1536 EATTGDA
+1536 E
-1543 AQPETRKEKPVSE
+1543 QKV
-1556 TEERLRQERA
+1556 QE
-1566 ARAERARQMMER
+1566 ARAERAPEPVA
-1578 TRSLDERLRN
+1578 DEETLAALRVSQIGMSRL
-1588 QPAPQASQQQ
+1588 QPANKMTSQGDKPT
-1598 SAQQNLQRQRQQQA
+1598 
-1612 QQMHEQA
+1612 
-1619 RRGVRGPGL
+1619 RRPVRPRVDKGLDL

>member
-27 RASDREIGDYYAVH
+27 RASDRKIGDYYAVH
-41 GMTPG
+41 GMPPG

-84 DTLHGAPAAEVYE
+84 DTLHGAPEAEVYE
-97 KVYEEALEQHRL
+97 KVYEEALEQHRSQ
-109 KAAER
+109 AAER

-160 FHAERD
+160 FHAD
-166 EFVAQYRLIGEEI
+166 FATFSAQYRLIGEEI

-224 RMHDGAEPS
+224 RMHDGTEPN
-233 TAEMKEIQFR
+233 TAEMRKIRFR

-262 VQFVAQNSKAH
+262 VQFVAQNSKAP
-273 QTAVAGFDLVF
+273 QKAVAGFDLVF
-284 TPPKSVSIA
+284 TPPKSFSIA

-341 GVIGTKFRHWDS
+341 GVVGTKFRHWDS

-394 LYNARVQQH
+394 LYNSLVQQY

-415 SQNGKKPVHEI
+415 SLNGKQPVHEI

-439 RRGEISATLE
+439 RRGEISAALE

-474 ATLATRPAKDG
+474 ATLATRPAKDR

-499 AHVLREQGVDLPVE
+499 AHALREQGVDLPVE
-513 GALAEKLKAASAEY
+513 GALAEKLKKASAEY
-527 EQQVLQAKRQQA
+527 EQNILQAKRQQA
-539 YESPVQEHAAAIV
+539 YESPVQEHAVAIV

-565 HVTAE
+565 HVNAE
-570 VLRYARDIGL
+570 VLRYGRDLGL
-580 NEKQDAALLSSIREH
+580 NEKQDATLLDSIREH
-595 LSSEMLPLHA
+595 LNAEMLPIHA
-605 QGQRLTPR
+605 QSQRLTPR

-619 GTSQYQKINHELFTS
+619 GTTQYQRINHELFTS

-648 AQQVIPASSLEVFEM
+648 AQQVIPASSLDVFEM

-670 ELALQGYSLPEG
+670 ELALQGYALPEG

-749 VDKILSDWKNGAP
+749 VDKILSDWKNGAA
-762 VSLRAGDVLLV
+762 LNLQAGDVLLV

-844 ALREPPLVGD
+844 VLREPPLVGAD
-854 DKPFDWYKG
+854 APFDWYKD
-863 QGRVVSGESDVMV
+863 QGRVVAGESDVMI
-876 EQVFTAWRDDTTAG
+876 EQVFTAWREDTTAG

-928 LHNEARAHVGDVIV
+928 LHNEARAHVGDVVV

-952 NSGQDFVKNGDLW
+952 NGGQDFVKNGDLW
-965 RVSQV
+965 RVAQV

-1018 ALVDSSTDRAGA
+1018 ALVGSSTDRAGA

-1050 QKRDEVLEQ
+1050 QSRDEVLEQ

-1100 KVMAAAVQEGMGRV
+1100 KVMAATVQEGMGRV

-1125 MVTHHVPADA
+1125 MVTHHVSADA
-1135 ATDAAEVL
+1135 AADAAEVL
-1143 SSDAWGALA
+1143 SSEAWGALA

-1177 LHDGDATA
+1177 LHDGDATV

-1192 AWRVAQIRQ
+1192 AWRVGQIRQ

-1223 VQQAKQRT
+1223 VQQAKQKT
-1231 APVEERLA
+1231 APVEERLT
-1239 VEDPWWFT
+1239 VEDPWWFR
-1247 NPYAMTKTDELLA
+1247 NPYALVKMDELMS

-1312 RGERARN
+1312 RGERARS
-1319 GHQFTLHQVLLEE
+1319 GHQFTLYQVLLEE
-1332 QKIRQSLPSGPAA
+1332 QRIRQSLPSGPAT
-1345 VDPATVTSG
+1345 VDPAKVTSG

-1452 REMVH
+1452 AGMVH

-1480 EKTRAAEAVLGVL
+1480 EKTRAAESVLGVL
-1493 SQVKRVAKAA
+1493 EQVRRVAKAA
-1503 RLAERAQSKAQGQSP
+1503 RLAERAKNQQKQQKDQQVTEPEQQPKPLSP
-1518 TAEPRQQQAPA
+1518 
-1529 PQQNPTV
+1529 V
-1536 EATTGDA
+1536 E
-1543 AQPETRKEKPVSE
+1543 QKV
-1556 TEERLRQERA
+1556 QE
-1566 ARAERARQMMER
+1566 ARAERAPGPEA
-1578 TRSLDERLRN
+1578 DEETLAALRVS
-1588 QPAPQASQQQ
+1588 QIGMRAYARKGTAPHPKQPPAPST
-1598 SAQQNLQRQRQQQA
+1598 
-1612 QQMHEQA
+1612 
-1619 RRGVRGPGL
+1619 VRPKTHKGMEL

>member
-6 KLTTGDG
+6 KLSAGDG
-13 YRYYMNEVATGDAL
+13 YKYYVNEVATGDAL
-27 RASDREIGDYYAVH
+27 RAKDREIGDYYTVH
-41 GMTPG
+41 GMPPG

-97 KVYEEALEQHRL
+97 KVYEEALEQYRSQ
-109 KAAER
+109 AAER

-137 QGYPMSQPTVSRWV
+137 QGSPMSQPTVSRWV

-160 FHAERD
+160 FHADRD

-219 VSRHR
+219 VSHHR
-224 RMHDGAEPS
+224 RMHDGAEPT
-233 TAEMKEIQFR
+233 TAEMKEIRFR

-262 VQFVAQNSKAH
+262 VQFVAQNSKAP
-273 QTAVAGFDLVF
+273 QKAVAGYDLVF

-336 IETSS
+336 IDTAG
-341 GVIGTKFRHWDS
+341 GVIGTKYRHWDS

-394 LYNARVQQH
+394 LYNARVQQY

-415 SQNGKKPVHEI
+415 SLNGKKPVHEI

-439 RRGEISATLE
+439 RRGEISAALE
-449 QVTAK
+449 QVTAQ
-454 FVEEHGYAPSE
+454 FVEAHGYAPSE

-474 ATLATRPAKDG
+474 ATLATRPAKEG

-513 GALAEKLKAASAEY
+513 GALAEKLKKASAEY
-527 EQQVLQAKRQQA
+527 EQNILQAKRQQA

-565 HVTAE
+565 HVNAE
-570 VLRYARDIGL
+570 VLRYGRDMGL

-595 LSSEMLPLHA
+595 LNAEMLPLHA
-605 QGQRLTPR
+605 QSQRLTPR

-619 GTSQYQKINHELFTS
+619 GVSQHQKINYELFTS
-634 ERVLAAENAILDAA
+634 ERVLAAESAILDAA
-648 AQQVIPASSLEVFEM
+648 TQQVIPASSLDVFEM

-670 ELALQGYSLPEG
+670 ELALQGYALPEG

-824 AVHLDELFRFKNPDE
+824 AVHLDELFRFKSPDE

-844 ALREPPLVGD
+844 ALREPPLVGAD
-854 DKPFDWYKG
+854 APFDWYKD
-863 QGRVVSGESDVMV
+863 QGRVVAGESDVMV

-965 RVSQV
+965 RVTQV

-1043 YVSLGDG
+1043 YVSLGEG

-1125 MVTHHVPADA
+1125 MVTHHVSADA
-1135 ATDAAEVL
+1135 ASDAAEVL

-1177 LHDGDATA
+1177 LHDEGASA

-1223 VQQAKQRT
+1223 VQQAKQKT
-1231 APVEERLA
+1231 APVEERLV

-1312 RGERARN
+1312 RGERVRN

-1332 QKIRQSLPSGPAA
+1332 QRIRQSLPSGPAA
-1345 VDPATVTSG
+1345 VDPAKVTSG

-1392 ARGEELARQVRE
+1392 ARGEELARQVQA

-1412 ALGPVPTRK
+1412 ALGPVPTRR

-1452 REMVH
+1452 DQMVH
-1457 EASQRVN
+1457 EARQRVN
-1464 NARLASA
+1464 NARLASE
-1471 GAPVVVQSA
+1471 GVPVVVQSA
-1480 EKTRAAEAVLGVL
+1480 EKTRAAESVLGVL
-1493 SQVKRVAKAA
+1493 EQVKRVAKAT
-1503 RLAERAQSKAQGQSP
+1503 RLAERAKNQQKQPKNQKATEPEQRPRPLSP
-1518 TAEPRQQQAPA
+1518 
-1529 PQQNPTV
+1529 V
-1536 EATTGDA
+1536 E
-1543 AQPETRKEKPVSE
+1543 QKV
-1556 TEERLRQERA
+1556 QE
-1566 ARAERARQMMER
+1566 ARAERAPEPVA
-1578 TRSLDERLRN
+1578 DEETLAALRVSQIGMSRF
-1588 QPAPQASQQQ
+1588 QPANKMTSQGDKPTH
-1598 SAQQNLQRQRQQQA
+1598 RP
-1612 QQMHEQA
+1612 
-1619 RRGVRGPGL
+1619 VRPRVDKGLDL

>member
-27 RASDREIGDYYAVH
+27 RASDRKIGDYYAVH
-41 GMTPG
+41 GMPPG

-84 DTLHGAPAAEVYE
+84 DTLHGAPEAEVYE
-97 KVYEEALEQHRL
+97 QVYEEALEQYRA

-160 FHAERD
+160 FHAD
-166 EFVAQYRLIGEEI
+166 FATFSAQYRLIGEEI

-224 RMHDGAEPS
+224 RMHDGTEPN
-233 TAEMKEIQFR
+233 TAEMRKIRFR

-262 VQFVAQNSKAH
+262 VQFVAQNSKAP
-273 QTAVAGFDLVF
+273 QKAVAGFDLVF

-341 GVIGTKFRHWDS
+341 GVVGTKFRHWDS

-394 LYNARVQQH
+394 LYNSLVQQY

-415 SQNGKKPVHEI
+415 SLNGKQPVHEI

-439 RRGEISATLE
+439 RRGEISAALE

-565 HVTAE
+565 HVNAE
-570 VLRYARDIGL
+570 VLRYARDLGL
-580 NEKQDAALLSSIREH
+580 NEKQDSVLLDSIREH
-595 LSSEMLPLHA
+595 LNAEMLPLHA
-605 QGQRLTPR
+605 QSQRLTPR

-619 GTSQYQKINHELFTS
+619 GTSQHQKINYELFTS
-634 ERVLAAENAILDAA
+634 ERVLDAESAILDAA
-648 AQQVIPASSLEVFEM
+648 TQQVIPASSLDVFEM

-670 ELALQGYSLPEG
+670 ELALQGYALPEG

-749 VDKILSDWKNGAP
+749 VDKILSDWKNGAALNL
-762 VSLRAGDVLLV
+762 SAGDVLLV

-824 AVHLDELFRFKNPDE
+824 AAHLDELFRFKNPDE

-854 DKPFDWYKG
+854 DQPFYWYKD
-863 QGRVVSGESDVMV
+863 QGRVVAGESDVMV
-876 EQVFTAWRDDTTAG
+876 EQVFTAWREDTTAG

-978 QHLEHGGKVTLPGS
+978 QHLEHGGKVTLP
-992 YVAASVELG
+992 AAYAAQSVELG
-1001 YASTIHRA
+1001 YAATIHRA

-1143 SSDAWGALA
+1143 SSEAWGALA

-1164 PADLVERAYGRRA
+1164 PAELIEQAYGRRA

-1212 ASLSDEHLERL
+1212 ASLSDEHLARL
-1223 VQQAKQRT
+1223 VQQAKQKT

-1239 VEDPWWFT
+1239 VEDPWWFR
-1247 NPYAMTKTDELLA
+1247 NPYALVKTDELLS

-1345 VDPATVTSG
+1345 VDPAKVTSG

-1392 ARGEELARQVRE
+1392 ARGEELAQQVRE
-1404 GKAPAWTQ
+1404 GKAPAWVK

-1440 YRVPESEPAVLP
+1440 YKVPESEPAVLP

-1480 EKTRAAEAVLGVL
+1480 EKTRAAESVLGVL
-1493 SQVKRVAKAA
+1493 SQVRRVAKAA
-1503 RLAERAQSKAQGQSP
+1503 RLAERAKNQQKQQKVTEPEQQPKPLSP
-1518 TAEPRQQQAPA
+1518 
-1529 PQQNPTV
+1529 V
-1536 EATTGDA
+1536 E
-1543 AQPETRKEKPVSE
+1543 QKV
-1556 TEERLRQERA
+1556 QE
-1566 ARAERARQMMER
+1566 ARAERAPGPEA
-1578 TRSLDERLRN
+1578 DEETLAALRVS
-1588 QPAPQASQQQ
+1588 QIGMRAYARKGTAPHPKQPPAP
-1598 SAQQNLQRQRQQQA
+1598 SA
-1612 QQMHEQA
+1612 
-1619 RRGVRGPGL
+1619 VRPKTHKGMEL

>member
-6 KLTTGDG
+6 KLSAGDG
-13 YRYYMNEVATGDAL
+13 YKYYVNEVATGDAL
-27 RASDREIGDYYAVH
+27 RAKDREIGDYYTLH
-41 GMTPG
+41 GMPPG

-84 DTLHGAPAAEVYE
+84 DTLHGAPAAEAYQ
-97 KVYEEALEQHRL
+97 KAYEEALEQYRSQ
-109 KAAER
+109 AAER

-137 QGYPMSQPTVSRWV
+137 QGCPISQPTVSRWV

-160 FHAERD
+160 FHADRD

-224 RMHDGAEPS
+224 RMHDGAEPT

-249 RDERGI
+249 RDERGM

-262 VQFVAQNSKAH
+262 VQFVAQNSKVP
-273 QTAVAGFDLVF
+273 QKAVAGYDLVF

-310 RAIQDVIRHLEKNV
+310 HAIQDVIRHLEKNV

-382 RMIYAYGVEASE
+382 RMLYQYGVECSE
-394 LYNARVQQH
+394 LYNARVQQY

-415 SQNGKKPVHEI
+415 SLNGKQPVHEI

-439 RRGEISATLE
+439 RRGEISAALE

-513 GALAEKLKAASAEY
+513 GALAEKLKKASAEY
-527 EQQVLQAKRQQA
+527 EQNILQAKRQQA

-565 HVTAE
+565 HVNAE
-570 VLRYARDIGL
+570 VLRYARDMGL

-595 LSSEMLPLHA
+595 LNAEMLPLHA
-605 QGQRLTPR
+605 QSQRLTPR

-619 GTSQYQKINHELFTS
+619 GTTQYQRINHELFTS
-634 ERVLAAENAILDAA
+634 ERVLAAESAILDAA
-648 AQQVIPASSLEVFEM
+648 TQQVIPASSLDVFEM

-670 ELALQGYSLPEG
+670 ELALQGHTLPEG

-778 VSTPKFQQILQLAQE
+778 VSTPKLQQILQLAQE

-854 DKPFDWYKG
+854 DKPFDWYKD
-863 QGRVVSGESDVMV
+863 QGRVVAGESDVMV

-942 TRQNARRLTV
+942 TRKNARRLTV

-978 QHLEHGGKVTLPGS
+978 QHLEHGGKVTLP
-992 YVAASVELG
+992 AAYAAQSVELG
-1001 YASTIHRA
+1001 YAATIHRA

-1030 YVALTRGRESNTL
+1030 YVALTRGRESNKL
-1043 YVSLGDG
+1043 YVSLGEG
-1050 QKRDEVLEQ
+1050 QSRDEVLEQ

-1078 AEHHNVAD
+1078 AEHNNVAD

-1125 MVTHHVPADA
+1125 MVTHHVSADA
-1135 ATDAAEVL
+1135 ASDAAEVL
-1143 SSDAWGALA
+1143 ASDAWGALA

-1177 LHDGDATA
+1177 LHDEGASA

-1239 VEDPWWFT
+1239 VEDPWWFQQ
-1247 NPYAMTKTDELLA
+1247 PYALVKMDELLS

-1332 QKIRQSLPSGPAA
+1332 QRIRQSLPSGPAA
-1345 VDPATVTSG
+1345 VDPAKVTSG

-1392 ARGEELARQVRE
+1392 VRGEELARQVRE

-1421 RAFRQWV
+1421 RLYRKWV

-1435 ALRTK
+1435 ALRSK
-1440 YRVPESEPAVLP
+1440 YKVPESEPAVLP
-1452 REMVH
+1452 DQMVH

-1480 EKTRAAEAVLGVL
+1480 EKTRAAESVLGVL
-1493 SQVKRVAKAA
+1493 EQVRRVAKAA
-1503 RLAERAQSKAQGQSP
+1503 RLAERAKNQQKQPKNQKA
-1518 TAEPRQQQAPA
+1518 TEPEQQ
-1529 PQQNPTV
+1529 PQQLSPV
-1536 EATTGDA
+1536 E
-1543 AQPETRKEKPVSE
+1543 QKV
-1556 TEERLRQERA
+1556 QE
-1566 ARAERARQMMER
+1566 ARAERAPEPAA
-1578 TRSLDERLRN
+1578 DEETLAALRVSQIGMSRF
-1588 QPAPQASQQQ
+1588 QPANKMTSQGYKPTH
-1598 SAQQNLQRQRQQQA
+1598 RP
-1612 QQMHEQA
+1612 
-1619 RRGVRGPGL
+1619 VRPRVDKGLDL

>member
-6 KLTTGDG
+6 KLSAGDG
-13 YRYYMNEVATGDAL
+13 YKYYVNEVATGDAL
-27 RASDREIGDYYAVH
+27 RAKDREIGDYYTVH
-41 GMTPG
+41 GMPPG
-46 QWIGSAAASLNL
+46 QWIGSASAALNL

-63 EAHMH
+63 EAQMH

-73 KFTPVSTGEVL
+73 KFTPISTGEVA
-84 DTLHGAPAAEVYE
+84 DILHGAPATEAYQQAYE
-97 KVYEEALEQHRL
+97 QAHEEYRVM
-109 KAAER
+109 AAER
-114 AWELLSRAH
+114 AWEVMSCFY
-123 EGMSQQKIADEMTA
+123 EGMTQQEIADHMTES
-137 QGYPMSQPTVSRWV
+137 GYPMSQPTVSRWV

-160 FHAERD
+160 FCADHD
-166 EFVAQYRLIGEEI
+166 EFIAQYRLTGREI

-185 GKKAQEELYKEQA
+185 GLKAQENLYAEQA
-198 APHIHPDYAGV
+198 APHIHPEYAAS
-209 TPFTLRVEEE
+209 TDFTLRVKEEI
-219 VSRHR
+219 SRHQ

-233 TAEMKEIQFR
+233 KAELKEIRFR

-249 RDERGI
+249 RAERGM

-262 VQFVAQNSKAH
+262 AQFIAENSKPH
-273 QTAVAGFDLVF
+273 QKAIAGFDLVF
-284 TPPKSVSIA
+284 TPAKSVSIA

-298 EQLRRGIESAHE
+298 GQLRRGIEAAHE
-310 RAIQDVIRHLEKNV
+310 RAIQDVIRYLEQNV

-371 GVDGQWSSIDG
+371 GADGQWSSIDG
-382 RMIYAYGVEASE
+382 RMLYQYGVECSE
-394 LYNARVQQH
+394 LYNARVQQY

-415 SQNGKKPVHEI
+415 SVKGKQPVHEI
-426 VGIDDEMVRAFSS
+426 VGIDDQMVRAFSS
-439 RRGEISATLE
+439 RRGEISAALE
-449 QVTAK
+449 QVTAQ
-454 FVEEHGYAPSE
+454 FVAEHGYAPSE

-474 ATLATRPAKDG
+474 ATLATRPAKEG

-499 AHVLREQGVDLPVE
+499 AHALREQGVDLPVE
-513 GALAEKLKAASAEY
+513 GELAEKLKKASAEY
-527 EQQVLQAKRQQA
+527 EQNILQAKRQQA
-539 YESPVQEHAAAIV
+539 YEAPVQEHAAAIV

-565 HVTAE
+565 HINAE
-570 VLRYARDIGL
+570 ILRYGREMGL
-580 NEKQDAALLSSIREH
+580 NEKQDAALLGSIREH
-595 LSSEMLPLHA
+595 LDTQMLSLHA
-605 QGQRLTPR
+605 QSRRLTPR

-634 ERVLAAENAILDAA
+634 ERVLAAERAIVDAA
-648 AQQVIPASSLEVFEM
+648 TRSVIPASSLDVFEI

-736 AVMREEMGIEADT
+736 AVMREEMGIDADT
-749 VDKILSDWKNGAP
+749 VDKMLSDWKKGAP
-762 VSLRAGDVLLV
+762 LSLRAGDVLLI

-778 VSTPKFQQILQLAQE
+778 VSTPKFGQILELAQE
-793 RGALVRALGDY
+793 YGALVRALGDY

-844 ALREPPLVGD
+844 ALREPPLVGAD
-854 DKPFDWYKG
+854 TPFDWYRD
-863 QGRVVSGESDVMV
+863 QGRIIAGEADVMV
-876 EQVFTAWRDDTTAG
+876 EQVFTAWREDTTAG

-909 AQAHAMERGHVHP
+909 AQAHAIERGHVNP
-922 EHGSVR
+922 AHGSVR

-942 TRQNARRLTV
+942 TRQNARRLSV

-965 RVSQV
+965 RVV
-970 HDNGAMTV
+970 GLEDGRLTV
-978 QHLEHGGKVTLPGS
+978 QHLEHGGKVTLPGA
-992 YVAASVELG
+992 YVAAHVELG

-1043 YVSLGDG
+1043 YVGLGDG
-1050 QKRDEVLEQ
+1050 QRRDEVLDQ
-1059 IASAYERDLTVHES
+1059 IACAYERDLTVHES

-1078 AEHHNVAD
+1078 AEHDNVAD
-1086 LIAQHEDISELAVQ
+1086 LIAQHEDISDLAVQ
-1100 KVMAAAVQEGMGRV
+1100 KVMAAAVREGMGRV

-1125 MVTHHVPADA
+1125 RVAHHVPADA
-1135 ATDAAEVL
+1135 AADAAEVL

-1158 AREGFD
+1158 ARAGFNPVD
-1164 PADLVERAYGRRA
+1164 MIERAYGRRA
-1177 LHDGDATA
+1177 LHDGNATA

-1201 QAQQVRSDRPL
+1201 QAQQVRTDRPL
-1212 ASLSDEHLERL
+1212 AAVSDEHLERL
-1223 VQQAKQRT
+1223 VQQAKRRS
-1231 APVEERLA
+1231 APLEERLV
-1239 VEDPWWFT
+1239 VEDPWWFQ
-1247 NPYAMTKTDELLA
+1247 NPYALVKMDELMA
-1260 MRARTVKALNANEGD
+1260 MRARTVKALNAHEGD
-1275 TTGVYAQIKENLG
+1275 TTGAYAQIKENLG
-1288 DMDAEITR
+1288 DMDAEVTR
-1296 RRWEISGD
+1296 RRWEISED
-1304 QRELEQIV
+1304 QRELEQII
-1312 RGERARN
+1312 RGERARS
-1319 GHQFTLHQVLLEE
+1319 GHRFTLYEVLREE
-1332 QKIRQSLPSGPAA
+1332 QKIRQSLPSGPVAEN
-1345 VDPATVTSG
+1345 PAKVSSG
-1354 GVSGHTLDKFWEQ
+1354 GVSGHLLDRFWET
-1367 HPAVR
+1367 HPSVR

-1392 ARGEELARQVRE
+1392 ARGEELARQVRT
-1404 GKAPAWTQ
+1404 GSAPAWVQ
-1412 ALGPVPTRK
+1412 ALGPVPNRK
-1421 RAFRQWV
+1421 RLYRAWV
-1428 RAAGEAD
+1428 RAAGEAE
-1435 ALRTK
+1435 ALRVK

-1452 REMVH
+1452 ARMVH
-1457 EASQRVN
+1457 EARQRVN
-1464 NARLASA
+1464 NARLADE
-1471 GAPVVVQSA
+1471 GAPVAVHSA

-1493 SQVKRVAKAA
+1493 EQVQRVAKAA
-1503 RLAERAQSKAQGQSP
+1503 RLAERAKNQQKQPKDQKVTEPAQVPKPLSP
-1518 TAEPRQQQAPA
+1518 AEQK
-1529 PQQNPTV
+1529 V
-1536 EATTGDA
+1536 
-1543 AQPETRKEKPVSE
+1543 
-1556 TEERLRQERA
+1556 QE
-1566 ARAERARQMMER
+1566 ARAERA
-1578 TRSLDERLRN
+1578 
-1588 QPAPQASQQQ
+1588 PAPVTDEEIRA
-1598 SAQQNLQRQRQQQA
+1598 LQLG
-1612 QQMHEQA
+1612 QMGISKHPVIKPTGS
-1619 RRGVRGPGL
+1619 RRGAPRRIIQPRINRDLGL

>member
-27 RASDREIGDYYAVH
+27 RAKDRKIGDYYAVH
-41 GMTPG
+41 GMPPG

-84 DTLHGAPAAEVYE
+84 DTLHGAPAAEAYQQ
-97 KVYEEALEQHRL
+97 VYEEALEQHRV

-114 AWELLSRAH
+114 AWELLSRAN

-160 FHAERD
+160 FHADRD

-224 RMHDGAEPS
+224 RMHDGTEPN
-233 TAEMKEIQFR
+233 TAEMRKIRFR

-262 VQFVAQNSKAH
+262 VQFVAQNSKAP
-273 QTAVAGFDLVF
+273 QKAVAGFDLVF
-284 TPPKSVSIA
+284 TPPKSVSLA

-341 GVIGTKFRHWDS
+341 GVVGTKFRHWDS

-394 LYNARVQQH
+394 LYNSLVQQY

-415 SQNGKKPVHEI
+415 SLNGKQPVHEI

-439 RRGEISATLE
+439 RRGEISAALE

-474 ATLATRPAKDG
+474 ATLATRPAKDR

-499 AHVLREQGVDLPVE
+499 AHALREQGVDLPVE
-513 GALAEKLKAASAEY
+513 GALAEKLKKASAEY
-527 EQQVLQAKRQQA
+527 EQNILQAKRQQA
-539 YESPVQEHAAAIV
+539 YESPVQEHAVAIV

-565 HVTAE
+565 HVNAE
-570 VLRYARDIGL
+570 MMRYGRDLGL
-580 NEKQDAALLSSIREH
+580 NEKQDATLLDSIREH
-595 LSSEMLPLHA
+595 LNAEMLPLHA
-605 QGQRLTPR
+605 QSQRLTPR

-619 GTSQYQKINHELFTS
+619 GTTQYQRINHELFTS

-648 AQQVIPASSLEVFEM
+648 TQQVIPASSLDVFEM

-670 ELALQGYSLPEG
+670 ELALQGHTLPEG

-749 VDKILSDWKNGAP
+749 VDKILSDWKNGAA
-762 VSLRAGDVLLV
+762 LNLQAGDVLLV

-824 AVHLDELFRFKNPDE
+824 AAHLDELFRFKNPDE

-844 ALREPPLVGD
+844 ALREPPLVGAD
-854 DKPFDWYKG
+854 APFDWYKD
-863 QGRVVSGESDVMV
+863 QGRVVAGESDVMI
-876 EQVFTAWRDDTTAG
+876 EQVFTAWREDTTAG

-928 LHNEARAHVGDVIV
+928 LHNEARAHVGDVVV
-942 TRQNARRLTV
+942 TRQNARRLAV

-965 RVSQV
+965 RVAQV

-1043 YVSLGDG
+1043 YVSLGEG

-1100 KVMAAAVQEGMGRV
+1100 KVMAAAVHEGMGRV

-1125 MVTHHVPADA
+1125 MVTHHAPADA

-1143 SSDAWGALA
+1143 SSEAWGALA

-1231 APVEERLA
+1231 APVEERLT
-1239 VEDPWWFT
+1239 VEDPWWFR
-1247 NPYAMTKTDELLA
+1247 NPYALVKMDELMS

-1332 QKIRQSLPSGPAA
+1332 QKIRQSLPSGQAA
-1345 VDPATVTSG
+1345 VDPAKVTSG

-1452 REMVH
+1452 AGMVH

-1480 EKTRAAEAVLGVL
+1480 EKTRAAESVLGVL
-1493 SQVKRVAKAA
+1493 EQVRRVAKAA
-1503 RLAERAQSKAQGQSP
+1503 RLAERAKNQQKQQKVTEPEQQPKPLSP
-1518 TAEPRQQQAPA
+1518 
-1529 PQQNPTV
+1529 V
-1536 EATTGDA
+1536 E
-1543 AQPETRKEKPVSE
+1543 QKV
-1556 TEERLRQERA
+1556 QE
-1566 ARAERARQMMER
+1566 ARAERAPGPEA
-1578 TRSLDERLRN
+1578 DEETLAALRVS
-1588 QPAPQASQQQ
+1588 QIGMRAYARKGTAPHPKQPPAP
-1598 SAQQNLQRQRQQQA
+1598 SA
-1612 QQMHEQA
+1612 
-1619 RRGVRGPGL
+1619 VRPKTHKGMEL

>member
-6 KLTTGDG
+6 KLSAGDG
-13 YRYYMNEVATGDAL
+13 YKYYVNEVATGDAL
-27 RASDREIGDYYAVH
+27 RAKDREIGDYYTVH
-41 GMTPG
+41 GMPPG

-97 KVYEEALEQHRL
+97 KVYEEALEQYRSQ
-109 KAAER
+109 AAER

-137 QGYPMSQPTVSRWV
+137 QGSPMSQPTVSRWV

-160 FHAERD
+160 FHADRD

-224 RMHDGAEPS
+224 RMHDGAEPT
-233 TAEMKEIQFR
+233 TAEMKEIRFR

-262 VQFVAQNSKAH
+262 VQFVAQNSKAP
-273 QTAVAGFDLVF
+273 QKAVAGYDLVF

-324 VMTRRGRNGVRQ
+324 VMTRRGHNGVRQ
-336 IETSS
+336 IDTAG
-341 GVIGTKFRHWDS
+341 GVIGTKYRHWDS

-394 LYNARVQQH
+394 LYNARVQQY
-403 VTELTGLQFEAR
+403 VTELTSLQFEAR
-415 SQNGKKPVHEI
+415 SLNGKKPVHEI

-439 RRGEISATLE
+439 RRGEISAALE
-449 QVTAK
+449 QVTAQ
-454 FVEEHGYAPSE
+454 FVEAHGYAPSE

-474 ATLATRPAKDG
+474 ATLATRPAKEG

-513 GALAEKLKAASAEY
+513 GALAEKLKKASAEY
-527 EQQVLQAKRQQA
+527 EQNILQAKRQQA

-565 HVTAE
+565 HVNAE
-570 VLRYARDIGL
+570 VLRYGRDMGL

-595 LSSEMLPLHA
+595 LNAEMLPLHA
-605 QGQRLTPR
+605 QSQRLTPR

-619 GTSQYQKINHELFTS
+619 GVSQHQKINYELFTS
-634 ERVLAAENAILDAA
+634 ERVLAAESAILDAA
-648 AQQVIPASSLEVFEM
+648 TQQVIPASSLDVFEM

-670 ELALQGYSLPEG
+670 ELALQGYALPEG

-824 AVHLDELFRFKNPDE
+824 AAHLDELFRFKNPDE

-844 ALREPPLVGD
+844 ALREPPLVGAD
-854 DKPFDWYKG
+854 APFDWYKA
-863 QGRVVSGESDVMV
+863 QGRVVAGESDVMV

-909 AQAHAMERGHVHP
+909 AQAHAMERGHVRP

-928 LHNEARAHVGDVIV
+928 LHNEARAHVGDVVV
-942 TRQNARRLTV
+942 TRKNARRLTV

-965 RVSQV
+965 RVTQV

-978 QHLEHGGKVTLPGS
+978 QHLEHGGKVTLP
-992 YVAASVELG
+992 AAYAAQSVELG
-1001 YASTIHRA
+1001 YAATIHRA

-1043 YVSLGDG
+1043 YVSLGEG
-1050 QKRDEVLEQ
+1050 QSRDEVLEQ

-1135 ATDAAEVL
+1135 TADAAEVL

-1164 PADLVERAYGRRA
+1164 PVALIERAYGRRA
-1177 LHDGDATA
+1177 LHDEGASA

-1223 VQQAKQRT
+1223 VQQAKQKT
-1231 APVEERLA
+1231 APVEERLT

-1312 RGERARN
+1312 RGERARS
-1319 GHQFTLHQVLLEE
+1319 GHQFTLYQVLLEE
-1332 QKIRQSLPSGPAA
+1332 QRIRQSLPSGPAA
-1345 VDPATVTSG
+1345 VDPAKVTSG

-1392 ARGEELARQVRE
+1392 ARGEELARQVQA

-1412 ALGPVPTRK
+1412 ALGPVPTRR

-1452 REMVH
+1452 DQMVH

-1480 EKTRAAEAVLGVL
+1480 EKTRAAESVLGVL
-1493 SQVKRVAKAA
+1493 EQVRRVAKAA
-1503 RLAERAQSKAQGQSP
+1503 RLAERAKNQQKQPKNQKA
-1518 TAEPRQQQAPA
+1518 TEPEQQQQPLS
-1529 PQQNPTV
+1529 PV
-1536 EATTGDA
+1536 E
-1543 AQPETRKEKPVSE
+1543 QKV
-1556 TEERLRQERA
+1556 QE
-1566 ARAERARQMMER
+1566 ARAERAPEPAA
-1578 TRSLDERLRN
+1578 DEETLAALRVSQIGMSRF
-1588 QPAPQASQQQ
+1588 QPANKMTSQGYKPTH
-1598 SAQQNLQRQRQQQA
+1598 RP
-1612 QQMHEQA
+1612 
-1619 RRGVRGPGL
+1619 VRPRVDKGLDL

>member
-6 KLTTGDG
+6 KLSAGDG
-13 YRYYMNEVATGDAL
+13 YKYYVNEVATGDAL
-27 RASDREIGDYYAVH
+27 RAKDREIGDYYTVH
-41 GMTPG
+41 GMPPG
-46 QWIGSAAASLNL
+46 QWVGSSSASLNL

-84 DTLHGAPAAEVYE
+84 DTLHGAPAAEAYQQVYE
-97 KVYEEALEQHRL
+97 QTLEQHRV

-123 EGMSQQKIADEMTA
+123 EGMSQQEIADEMTA
-137 QGYPMSQPTVSRWV
+137 MGQPMSQRTVSSYLA
-151 ERYTASGQT
+151 RYAESGQA
-160 FHAERD
+160 FHADRD
-166 EFVAQYRLIGEEI
+166 EFVAQYRLTNSELKG
-179 KAAHRA
+179 AHRA
-185 GKKAQEELYKEQA
+185 GKKAQEALYAEQA
-198 APHIHPDYAGV
+198 APHVHPDYAAS
-209 TPFTLRVEEE
+209 TDFTQRVEEE

-224 RMHDGAEPS
+224 RMHDGAEPN
-233 TAEMKEIQFR
+233 TAEMKEIRFR

-262 VQFVAQNSKAH
+262 AQFVAQNSKAH
-273 QTAVAGFDLVF
+273 QKAVAGYDLVF

-298 EQLRRGIESAHE
+298 EQLRRGIEAAHE

-336 IETSS
+336 IDTAG

-361 DHVVIANRVQ
+361 DHLVIANRVQ

-382 RMIYAYGVEASE
+382 RMLYQYGVECSE
-394 LYNARVQQH
+394 LYNARVQQY

-415 SQNGKKPVHEI
+415 SLNGKQPVHEI

-439 RRGEISATLE
+439 RRGEISAALE

-485 VHSLEELHAEWVAQ
+485 VHSLKELHAEWVAQ

-513 GALAEKLKAASAEY
+513 DALAEKLKAASEAY
-527 EQQVLQAKRQQA
+527 EQNILQAKRQQA

-565 HVTAE
+565 HVNAE
-570 VLRYARDIGL
+570 VLRYARDLGL
-580 NEKQDAALLSSIREH
+580 NEKQDAALLDSIREH

-648 AQQVIPASSLEVFEM
+648 TQQVIPASSLEVFEV

-670 ELALQGYSLPEG
+670 ELALQGYTLPEG

-695 LLVVGIGAA
+695 LLVVGIGAT

-721 SGGRV
+721 AGGRV

-762 VSLRAGDVLLV
+762 VNLRAGDVLLV

-854 DKPFDWYKG
+854 DKPFDWYKD
-863 QGRVVSGESDVMV
+863 QGRVVAGESDVMV
-876 EQVFTAWRDDTTAG
+876 EQVFTAWREDTTAG

-922 EHGSVR
+922 EHGSVL
-928 LHNEARAHVGDVIV
+928 LHNEARAHVGDVVV

-952 NSGQDFVKNGDLW
+952 NGGQDFVKNGDLW
-965 RVSQV
+965 RVV
-970 HDNGAMTV
+970 GLEDGMLTV
-978 QHLEHGGKVTLPGS
+978 QHLEHGGKVTLP
-992 YVAASVELG
+992 AAYAAQNVELG

-1043 YVSLGDG
+1043 YVGLGDG
-1050 QKRDEVLEQ
+1050 QSRDEVLEQ
-1059 IASAYERDLTVHES
+1059 IASAYERDLTVYES

-1078 AEHHNVAD
+1078 AEHENVAD
-1086 LIAQHEDISELAVQ
+1086 LVAQHEDISELAVQ
-1100 KVMAAAVQEGMGRV
+1100 KVMAAAVHEGMGRV

-1135 ATDAAEVL
+1135 AADAAEVL

-1164 PADLVERAYGRRA
+1164 PAELIERAYGRRA
-1177 LHDGDATA
+1177 LHDEGASA
-1185 RDAAAVM
+1185 CDAAAVM

-1201 QAQQVRSDRPL
+1201 QAQMVRSDRPL
-1212 ASLSDEHLERL
+1212 ASLSDEHLARL
-1223 VQQAKQRT
+1223 VQQAKQKT
-1231 APVEERLA
+1231 APVEERLV
-1239 VEDPWWFT
+1239 VEDPWWFR
-1247 NPYAMTKTDELLA
+1247 NPYALVKMDELMA

-1275 TTGVYAQIKENLG
+1275 ATGVYAQIKENLG

-1312 RGERARN
+1312 RGERARS
-1319 GHQFTLHQVLLEE
+1319 GHQFTLYDVLREE
-1332 QKIRQSLPSGPAA
+1332 QRIRQSLPSGPAA
-1345 VDPATVTSG
+1345 VDPAKVTSG

-1386 IGKLTR
+1386 IGRLTR
-1392 ARGEELARQVRE
+1392 ARGEELARLVRA
-1404 GKAPAWTQ
+1404 GQAPAWVQ

-1421 RAFRQWV
+1421 RLYRKWV

-1435 ALRTK
+1435 TLRKK
-1440 YRVPESEPAVLP
+1440 YKVPESEPAVLP
-1452 REMVH
+1452 AGMVH

-1464 NARLASA
+1464 NAHLASD

-1480 EKTRAAEAVLGVL
+1480 EKTRAAEAVIGILE
-1493 SQVKRVAKAA
+1493 QVKRVAKAT
-1503 RLAERAQSKAQGQSP
+1503 RLAERAKNQQKQKATEPEQQPKPLSP
-1518 TAEPRQQQAPA
+1518 
-1529 PQQNPTV
+1529 V
-1536 EATTGDA
+1536 E
-1543 AQPETRKEKPVSE
+1543 QKV
-1556 TEERLRQERA
+1556 QE
-1566 ARAERARQMMER
+1566 ARAERAPEPAA
-1578 TRSLDERLRN
+1578 DEETLAALRVS
-1588 QPAPQASQQQ
+1588 QIGMGGRRPVHPEADQGQTPDSSSAEAP
-1598 SAQQNLQRQRQQQA
+1598 
-1612 QQMHEQA
+1612 
-1619 RRGVRGPGL
+1619 RRGPAAPTQGVEL

>member
-6 KLTTGDG
+6 KLSAGDG
-13 YRYYMNEVATGDAL
+13 YKYYVNEVATGDAL
-27 RASDREIGDYYAVH
+27 RAKDREIGDYYTVH
-41 GMTPG
+41 GMPPG

-97 KVYEEALEQHRL
+97 KVYEEALEQYRSQ
-109 KAAER
+109 AAER

-137 QGYPMSQPTVSRWV
+137 QGSPMSQPTVSRWV

-160 FHAERD
+160 FHADRD

-224 RMHDGAEPS
+224 RMHDGAEPT
-233 TAEMKEIQFR
+233 TAEMKEIRFR

-262 VQFVAQNSKAH
+262 VQFVAQNSKAP
-273 QTAVAGFDLVF
+273 QKAVAGYDLVF

-336 IETSS
+336 IDTAG
-341 GVIGTKFRHWDS
+341 GVIGTKYRHWDS

-394 LYNARVQQH
+394 LYNARVQQY
-403 VTELTGLQFEAR
+403 VTELTSLQFEAR
-415 SQNGKKPVHEI
+415 SLNGKKPVHEI

-439 RRGEISATLE
+439 RRGEISAALE
-449 QVTAK
+449 QVTAQ
-454 FVEEHGYAPSE
+454 FVEAHGYAPSE

-474 ATLATRPAKDG
+474 ATLATRPAKEG

-513 GALAEKLKAASAEY
+513 GALAENLKKASAEY
-527 EQQVLQAKRQQA
+527 EQNILQAKRQQA

-565 HVTAE
+565 HVNAE
-570 VLRYARDIGL
+570 VLRYGRDMGL

-595 LSSEMLPLHA
+595 LNAEMLPLHA
-605 QGQRLTPR
+605 QSQRLTPR

-619 GTSQYQKINHELFTS
+619 GVSQHQKINYELFTS
-634 ERVLAAENAILDAA
+634 ERVLAAESAILDAA
-648 AQQVIPASSLEVFEM
+648 TQQVIPASSLDVFKM

-670 ELALQGYSLPEG
+670 ELALQGYALPEG

-824 AVHLDELFRFKNPDE
+824 AAHLDELFRFKNPDE

-844 ALREPPLVGD
+844 ALREPPLVGAD
-854 DKPFDWYKG
+854 APFDWYKA
-863 QGRVVSGESDVMV
+863 QGRVVAGESDVMV

-909 AQAHAMERGHVHP
+909 AQAHAMERGHVRP

-928 LHNEARAHVGDVIV
+928 LHNEARAHVGDVVV
-942 TRQNARRLTV
+942 TRKNARRLTV

-965 RVSQV
+965 RVTQV

-978 QHLEHGGKVTLPGS
+978 QHLEHGGKVTLP
-992 YVAASVELG
+992 AAYAAQSVELG
-1001 YASTIHRA
+1001 YAATIHRA

-1043 YVSLGDG
+1043 YVSLGEG
-1050 QKRDEVLEQ
+1050 QSRDEVLEQ

-1135 ATDAAEVL
+1135 TADAAEVL

-1164 PADLVERAYGRRA
+1164 PVALIERAYGRRA
-1177 LHDGDATA
+1177 LHDEGASA

-1223 VQQAKQRT
+1223 VQQAKQKT
-1231 APVEERLA
+1231 APVEERLT

-1312 RGERARN
+1312 RGERARS
-1319 GHQFTLHQVLLEE
+1319 GHQFTLYQVLLEE
-1332 QKIRQSLPSGPAA
+1332 QRIRQSLPSGPAA
-1345 VDPATVTSG
+1345 VDPAKVTSG

-1392 ARGEELARQVRE
+1392 ARGEELARQVQA

-1412 ALGPVPTRK
+1412 ALGPVPTRR

-1452 REMVH
+1452 DQMVH

-1471 GAPVVVQSA
+1471 GAPVVMQSA
-1480 EKTRAAEAVLGVL
+1480 EKTRAAESVLGVL
-1493 SQVKRVAKAA
+1493 EQVRRVAKAA
-1503 RLAERAQSKAQGQSP
+1503 RLAERAKNQQKQPKNQKA
-1518 TAEPRQQQAPA
+1518 TEPEQQQQPLS
-1529 PQQNPTV
+1529 PV
-1536 EATTGDA
+1536 E
-1543 AQPETRKEKPVSE
+1543 QKV
-1556 TEERLRQERA
+1556 QE
-1566 ARAERARQMMER
+1566 ARAERAPEPAA
-1578 TRSLDERLRN
+1578 DEETLAALRVSQIGMSRF
-1588 QPAPQASQQQ
+1588 QPANKMTSQGYKPTH
-1598 SAQQNLQRQRQQQA
+1598 RP
-1612 QQMHEQA
+1612 
-1619 RRGVRGPGL
+1619 VRPRVDKGLDL

>member
-27 RASDREIGDYYAVH
+27 RASDRKIGDYYAVH
-41 GMTPG
+41 GMPPG

-84 DTLHGAPAAEVYE
+84 DTLHGAPEAEVYE
-97 KVYEEALEQHRL
+97 KVYEEALEQHRSQ
-109 KAAER
+109 AAER

-160 FHAERD
+160 FHAD
-166 EFVAQYRLIGEEI
+166 FATFSAQYRLIGEEI

-224 RMHDGAEPS
+224 RMHDGTEPN
-233 TAEMKEIQFR
+233 TAEMRKIRFR

-262 VQFVAQNSKAH
+262 VQFVAQNSKAP
-273 QTAVAGFDLVF
+273 QKAVAGFDLVF
-284 TPPKSVSIA
+284 TPPKSFSIA

-341 GVIGTKFRHWDS
+341 GVVGTKFRHWDS

-394 LYNARVQQH
+394 LYNSLVQQY

-415 SQNGKKPVHEI
+415 SLNGKQPVHEI

-439 RRGEISATLE
+439 RRGEISAALE

-474 ATLATRPAKDG
+474 ATLATRPAKDR

-499 AHVLREQGVDLPVE
+499 AHALREQGVDLPVE
-513 GALAEKLKAASAEY
+513 GALAEKLKKASAEY
-527 EQQVLQAKRQQA
+527 EQNILQAKRQQA
-539 YESPVQEHAAAIV
+539 YESPVQEHAVAIV

-565 HVTAE
+565 HVNAE
-570 VLRYARDIGL
+570 MMRYGRDLGL
-580 NEKQDAALLSSIREH
+580 NEKQDATLLDSIREH
-595 LSSEMLPLHA
+595 LNAEMLPLHA
-605 QGQRLTPR
+605 QSQRLTPR

-619 GTSQYQKINHELFTS
+619 GTTQYQRINHELFTS

-648 AQQVIPASSLEVFEM
+648 TQQVIPASSLDVFEM

-670 ELALQGYSLPEG
+670 ELALQGHTLPEG

-749 VDKILSDWKNGAP
+749 VDKILSDWKNGAA
-762 VSLRAGDVLLV
+762 LNLQAGDVLLV

-824 AVHLDELFRFKNPDE
+824 AAHLDELFRFKNPDE

-844 ALREPPLVGD
+844 ALREPPLVGAD
-854 DKPFDWYKG
+854 APFDWYKD
-863 QGRVVSGESDVMV
+863 QGRVVAGESDVMI
-876 EQVFTAWRDDTTAG
+876 EQVFTAWREDTTAG

-928 LHNEARAHVGDVIV
+928 LHNEARAHVGDVVV
-942 TRQNARRLTV
+942 TRQNARRLAV

-965 RVSQV
+965 RVAQV

-1018 ALVDSSTDRAGA
+1018 ALVGSSTDRAGA
-1030 YVALTRGRESNTL
+1030 YVALTRGREENRL
-1043 YVSLGDG
+1043 YVSLGEG

-1125 MVTHHVPADA
+1125 MVTHHAPADA

-1143 SSDAWGALA
+1143 SSEAWGALA

-1231 APVEERLA
+1231 APVEERLT
-1239 VEDPWWFT
+1239 VEDPWWFR
-1247 NPYAMTKTDELLA
+1247 NPYALVKMDELMS

-1332 QKIRQSLPSGPAA
+1332 QKIRQSLPSGQAA
-1345 VDPATVTSG
+1345 VDPAKVTSG

-1452 REMVH
+1452 AGMVH

-1480 EKTRAAEAVLGVL
+1480 EKTRAAESVLGVL
-1493 SQVKRVAKAA
+1493 EQVRRVAKAA
-1503 RLAERAQSKAQGQSP
+1503 RLAERAKNQQKQQKDQQVTEPEQQPKPLSP
-1518 TAEPRQQQAPA
+1518 
-1529 PQQNPTV
+1529 V
-1536 EATTGDA
+1536 E
-1543 AQPETRKEKPVSE
+1543 QKV
-1556 TEERLRQERA
+1556 QE
-1566 ARAERARQMMER
+1566 ARAERAPGPEA
-1578 TRSLDERLRN
+1578 DEETLAALRVS
-1588 QPAPQASQQQ
+1588 QIGMRAYARKGTAPHPKQPPAPST
-1598 SAQQNLQRQRQQQA
+1598 
-1612 QQMHEQA
+1612 
-1619 RRGVRGPGL
+1619 VRPKTHKGMEL

>member
-27 RASDREIGDYYAVH
+27 RASDRKIGDYYAVH
-41 GMTPG
+41 GMPPG

-84 DTLHGAPAAEVYE
+84 DTLHGAPEAEVYE
-97 KVYEEALEQHRL
+97 KVYEEALEQHRSQ
-109 KAAER
+109 AAER

-160 FHAERD
+160 FHAD
-166 EFVAQYRLIGEEI
+166 FATFSAQYRLIGEEI

-224 RMHDGAEPS
+224 RMHDGTEPN
-233 TAEMKEIQFR
+233 TAEMRKIRFR

-262 VQFVAQNSKAH
+262 VQFVAQNSKAP
-273 QTAVAGFDLVF
+273 QKAVAGFDLVF
-284 TPPKSVSIA
+284 TPPKSFSIA

-341 GVIGTKFRHWDS
+341 GVVGTKFRHWDS

-394 LYNARVQQH
+394 LYNSLVQQY

-415 SQNGKKPVHEI
+415 SLNGKQPVHEI

-439 RRGEISATLE
+439 RRGEISAALE

-474 ATLATRPAKDG
+474 ATLATRPAKDR

-499 AHVLREQGVDLPVE
+499 AHALREQGVDLPVE
-513 GALAEKLKAASAEY
+513 GALAEKLKKASAEY
-527 EQQVLQAKRQQA
+527 EQNILQAKRQQA
-539 YESPVQEHAAAIV
+539 YESPVQEHAVAIV
-552 ARLEE
+552 TRLEE

-565 HVTAE
+565 HVNAE
-570 VLRYARDIGL
+570 VLRYGRDLGL
-580 NEKQDAALLSSIREH
+580 NEKQDATLLDSIREH
-595 LSSEMLPLHA
+595 LNAEMLPIHA
-605 QGQRLTPR
+605 QSQRLTPR

-619 GTSQYQKINHELFTS
+619 GTTQYQRINHELFTS

-648 AQQVIPASSLEVFEM
+648 AQQVIPASSLDVFEM

-670 ELALQGYSLPEG
+670 ELALQGYALPEG

-749 VDKILSDWKNGAP
+749 VDKILSDWKNGAA
-762 VSLRAGDVLLV
+762 LNLQAGDVLLV

-844 ALREPPLVGD
+844 VLREPPLVGAD
-854 DKPFDWYKG
+854 APFDWYKD
-863 QGRVVSGESDVMV
+863 QGRVVAGESDVMI
-876 EQVFTAWRDDTTAG
+876 EQVFTAWREDTTAG

-928 LHNEARAHVGDVIV
+928 LHNEARAHVGDVVV

-952 NSGQDFVKNGDLW
+952 NGGQDFVKNGDLW
-965 RVSQV
+965 RVAQV

-1018 ALVDSSTDRAGA
+1018 ALVGSSTDRAGA

-1050 QKRDEVLEQ
+1050 QSRDEVLEQ

-1100 KVMAAAVQEGMGRV
+1100 KVMAATVQEGMGRV

-1125 MVTHHVPADA
+1125 MVTHHVSADA
-1135 ATDAAEVL
+1135 AADAAEVL
-1143 SSDAWGALA
+1143 SSEAWGALA

-1177 LHDGDATA
+1177 LHDGDATV

-1192 AWRVAQIRQ
+1192 AWRVGQIRQ

-1223 VQQAKQRT
+1223 VQQAKQKT
-1231 APVEERLA
+1231 APVEERLT
-1239 VEDPWWFT
+1239 VEDPWWFR
-1247 NPYAMTKTDELLA
+1247 NPYALVKMDELMS

-1312 RGERARN
+1312 RGERARS
-1319 GHQFTLHQVLLEE
+1319 GHQFTLYQVLLEE
-1332 QKIRQSLPSGPAA
+1332 QRIRQSLPSGPAT
-1345 VDPATVTSG
+1345 VDPAKVTSG

-1452 REMVH
+1452 AGMVH

-1480 EKTRAAEAVLGVL
+1480 EKTRAAESVLGVL
-1493 SQVKRVAKAA
+1493 EQVRRVAKAA
-1503 RLAERAQSKAQGQSP
+1503 RLAERAKNQQKQQKDQQVTEPEQQPKPLSP
-1518 TAEPRQQQAPA
+1518 
-1529 PQQNPTV
+1529 V
-1536 EATTGDA
+1536 E
-1543 AQPETRKEKPVSE
+1543 QKV
-1556 TEERLRQERA
+1556 QE
-1566 ARAERARQMMER
+1566 ARAERAPGPEA
-1578 TRSLDERLRN
+1578 DEETLAALRVS
-1588 QPAPQASQQQ
+1588 QIGMRAYARKGTAPHPKQPPAPST
-1598 SAQQNLQRQRQQQA
+1598 
-1612 QQMHEQA
+1612 
-1619 RRGVRGPGL
+1619 VRPKTHKGMEL